1 MTKWVLASQAESNTK
16 FPMNAP
22 TIPIQVKPIS
32 QSLDYILE
40 HSCSVARFGDGE
52 MNIIGGHSIPYQ
64 DYDPQLASELKEI
77 LGLES
82 DKSLMV
88 CLPEVFENREGYT
101 EAFNHFWLGH
111 LQHYQDYYRQICKAP
126 WYGNAFISRPYMD
139 LADKGL
145 ATTYFQTL
153 KQIWTGKD
161 ILIVEGKTSRSG
173 VGNDLFQAAKSIQRI
188 ICPSKNAYAQIE
200 DILTAIEA
208 YGKGKLVLLMLG
220 PTAKALVYR
229 LAKTGIQA
237 IDIGHIDSEYEW
249 FTMQAQSKIKLQ
261 HKHTAEHNFDQDI
274 VFTEDQD
281 YLRQIVLDLTGEIKH
296 QLPIPQI
303 KVSLL
308 LPIYNETSLTTIEKI
323 CKQSY
328 KNIQLILLNYD
339 PEMTIQME
347 DIRSKSLLD
356 VENIAILKIGSETKL
371 EQDLLELVEGQ
382 YLLSLNHIDDLDDRL
397 LEKAIDSAE
406 KYQSEIV
413 LLENSIFDENDGNY
427 YFYDKLFNEKI
438 LRAETVKGYFETS
451 PRHQNYLTNNYAKL
465 FKTSYVK
472 ENHINLT
479 QDFTP
484 ETYNS
489 DKISYVKENLYVY
502 KKIKEELVSV
512 IVPVYNVENYLSQ
525 CLDSIIHQTYK
536 NLEIILVNDGS
547 TDGSG
552 KICDDYA
559 AKDGRIKV
567 IHQEN
572 GGLSDA
578 RNKGLDLITG
588 QFVTFVDSDDY
599 LENNCIHTLYT
610 YACTCKTDISI
621 GKFIKFEENTSQ
633 FLFHNHLNNG
643 NKIEFLTGDQC
654 LERHHQYFLGIF
666 VNAWAKLYRTSLFND
681 SNPCKSIRYP
691 LGVLHEDQYT
701 THKLFFKSNKIV
713 FVNDY
718 LYVYRVRENS
728 ITNTLLS
735 DKRIMDNIRGLEE
748 KIVDFCL
755 LNKDMTLLREYYL
768 FYLNDYK
775 AYLEN
780 NHRQNSDVYEFI
792 QKRLGT
798 YSNWK

>member
-1 MTKWVLASQAESNTK
+1 MSKINIAFSINDNHCLYVFFTISMIKKYTNNLDIFVLHTD
-16 FPMNAP
+16 
-22 TIPIQVKPIS
+22 
-32 QSLDYILE
+32 L
-40 HSCSVARFGDGE
+40 
-52 MNIIGGHSIPYQ
+52 
-64 DYDPQLASELKEI
+64 
-77 LGLES
+77 S
-82 DKSLMV
+82 DKSKDRLKTLETESV
-88 CLPEVFENREGYT
+88 NIHFVTIDRDLFSNLPLTLDGITIETYYRYLLPEILVDCDKVIYLDSDLLIRCDVKEL
-101 EAFNHFWLGH
+101 WDIDVS
-111 LQHYQDYYRQICKAP
+111 QHYLAGVNEIDIINRFPDHKLKLGFDLDELFINVGVLICNLQKMRQDKITHHLFTETERLKDIILFQDQDVINVALKGKIADLPLAYNYTVEAMEKDLLSLDEIKVIHYNSQIAKP
-126 WYGNAFISRPYMD
+126 WIPKNYQNKKISKYLELWKSQFVTHM
-139 LADKGL
+139 
-145 ATTYFQTL
+145 
-153 KQIWTGKD
+153 KQIQQT
-161 ILIVEGKTSRSG
+161 
-173 VGNDLFQAAKSIQRI
+173 
-188 ICPSKNAYAQIE
+188 
-200 DILTAIEA
+200 
-208 YGKGKLVLLMLG
+208 
-220 PTAKALVYR
+220 
-229 LAKTGIQA
+229 
-237 IDIGHIDSEYEW
+237 
-249 FTMQAQSKIKLQ
+249 
-261 HKHTAEHNFDQDI
+261 
-274 VFTEDQD
+274 
-281 YLRQIVLDLTGEIKH
+281 
-296 QLPIPQI
+296 

-308 LPIYNETSLTTIEKI
+308 LPVYNETSLTTIEKI

-356 VENIAILKIGSETKL
+356 AENIVILKIDSETKL
-371 EQDLLELVEGQ
+371 EQDLLKLVEGQ

-397 LEKAIDSAE
+397 LEKAVDSAE

-413 LLENSIFDENDGNY
+413 LMENCIFDENDGNY
-427 YFYDKLFNEKI
+427 YFYNKLFDEEI
-438 LRAETVKGYFETS
+438 LRAETVKTKFQDS

-484 ETYNS
+484 ETYNT

-512 IVPVYNVENYLSQ
+512 IVPVYNVEKYLSQ

-578 RNKGLDLITG
+578 RNKGLDLMTG

-621 GKFIKFEENTSQ
+621 GKFIEFEENTSQ

-654 LERHHQYFLGIF
+654 LERHHKYFLGIF
-666 VNAWAKLYRTSLFND
+666 VTAWAKLYRTSLFND

-748 KIVDFCL
+748 KIIDFCL
-755 LNKDMTLLREYYL
+755 LNKDMTLLREHYL

-780 NHRQNSDVYEFI
+780 NHRQNSAAYEFI

>member
-1 MTKWVLASQAESNTK
+1 MKMSKINIAFSINDNHCLYVFFTISMIKKYTTNLDIFVLHTD
-16 FPMNAP
+16 
-22 TIPIQVKPIS
+22 
-32 QSLDYILE
+32 L
-40 HSCSVARFGDGE
+40 
-52 MNIIGGHSIPYQ
+52 
-64 DYDPQLASELKEI
+64 
-77 LGLES
+77 S
-82 DKSLMV
+82 DKSKDRLRTLETESV
-88 CLPEVFENREGYT
+88 NIHFVKIDRDLFSNLPLTLDGITIETYYRYLLPEILVDCDKVIYLDSDLLIRCDVKEL
-101 EAFNHFWLGH
+101 WDIDVS
-111 LQHYQDYYRQICKAP
+111 QHYLAGVNEIDIINRFPDHKLKLGFDLDELFINVGVLICNLQKMRQDKITHHLFTETERLKDIILFQDQDVINVALKGKIADLPLAYNYTVEAMEKDLLSLDEIKVIHYNSQIAKP
-126 WYGNAFISRPYMD
+126 WIPKNYQNKKISKYLELWKSQFVTHM
-139 LADKGL
+139 
-145 ATTYFQTL
+145 
-153 KQIWTGKD
+153 KQIQQT
-161 ILIVEGKTSRSG
+161 
-173 VGNDLFQAAKSIQRI
+173 
-188 ICPSKNAYAQIE
+188 
-200 DILTAIEA
+200 
-208 YGKGKLVLLMLG
+208 
-220 PTAKALVYR
+220 
-229 LAKTGIQA
+229 
-237 IDIGHIDSEYEW
+237 
-249 FTMQAQSKIKLQ
+249 
-261 HKHTAEHNFDQDI
+261 
-274 VFTEDQD
+274 
-281 YLRQIVLDLTGEIKH
+281 
-296 QLPIPQI
+296 

-308 LPIYNETSLTTIEKI
+308 LPVYNETSLTTIEKI

-356 VENIAILKIGSETKL
+356 AENIVILKIDSETKL
-371 EQDLLELVEGQ
+371 EQDLLKLVEGQ

-413 LLENSIFDENDGNY
+413 LMENCIFDENDGNY
-427 YFYDKLFNEKI
+427 YFYNKLFDEEI
-438 LRAETVKGYFETS
+438 LRAETVKTKFQDS

-484 ETYNS
+484 ETYNT

-502 KKIKEELVSV
+502 KKVKEELVSV
-512 IVPVYNVENYLSQ
+512 IVPVYNVEKYLSQ

-578 RNKGLDLITG
+578 RNKGLDLMTG

-621 GKFIKFEENTSQ
+621 GKFVEFEENTSQ

-654 LERHHQYFLGIF
+654 LERHHKYFLAIF
-666 VNAWAKLYRTSLFND
+666 VTAWAKLYRTSLFND

-748 KIVDFCL
+748 KIIDFCL
-755 LNKDMTLLREYYL
+755 LNKDMTLLREHYL

-780 NHRQNSDVYEFI
+780 NHRQNSAVYEFI

>member
-1 MTKWVLASQAESNTK
+1 MKMSKINIAFSINDNHCLYVFFTISMIKKYTNNLDIFVLHTD
-16 FPMNAP
+16 
-22 TIPIQVKPIS
+22 
-32 QSLDYILE
+32 L
-40 HSCSVARFGDGE
+40 
-52 MNIIGGHSIPYQ
+52 
-64 DYDPQLASELKEI
+64 
-77 LGLES
+77 S
-82 DKSLMV
+82 DKSKDRLRTLETESV
-88 CLPEVFENREGYT
+88 NIHFVKIDRDLFSNLPLTLDGITIETYYRYLLPEILVDCDKVIYLDSDLLIRCDVKEL
-101 EAFNHFWLGH
+101 WDIDLS
-111 LQHYQDYYRQICKAP
+111 QHYLAGVNEIDIINRFPDHKLKLGFDLDELFINAGVLVCNLQKMRQDKITHHLFTETERLKDIILFQDQDVINIALKGKIAELPLAYNYTVEAMEKDLLGLDEIKIIHYNSSGAKP
-126 WYGNAFISRPYMD
+126 WKHYQ
-139 LADKGL
+139 
-145 ATTYFQTL
+145 FQEL
-153 KQIWTGKD
+153 PLNKYLKLWQVDFVKNIKQIQQT
-161 ILIVEGKTSRSG
+161 
-173 VGNDLFQAAKSIQRI
+173 
-188 ICPSKNAYAQIE
+188 
-200 DILTAIEA
+200 
-208 YGKGKLVLLMLG
+208 
-220 PTAKALVYR
+220 
-229 LAKTGIQA
+229 
-237 IDIGHIDSEYEW
+237 
-249 FTMQAQSKIKLQ
+249 
-261 HKHTAEHNFDQDI
+261 
-274 VFTEDQD
+274 
-281 YLRQIVLDLTGEIKH
+281 
-296 QLPIPQI
+296 

-356 VENIAILKIGSETKL
+356 AENIVILKIDSETKL
-371 EQDLLELVEGQ
+371 EQDLLKLVEGQ

-413 LLENSIFDENDGNY
+413 LMENCIFDENDGNY
-427 YFYDKLFNEKI
+427 YFYNKLFDEEI
-438 LRAETVKGYFETS
+438 LRAETVKTKFQDS

-484 ETYNS
+484 ETYNT

-502 KKIKEELVSV
+502 KKVKEELVSV
-512 IVPVYNVENYLSQ
+512 IVPVYNVEKYLSQ

-578 RNKGLDLITG
+578 RNKGLDLMTG

-610 YACTCKTDISI
+610 YAYTCKTDISI
-621 GKFIKFEENTSQ
+621 GKFIEFEENTSQ

-654 LERHHQYFLGIF
+654 LERHHKYFLSIF
-666 VNAWAKLYRTSLFND
+666 VTAWAKLYRTSLFND
-681 SNPCKSIRYP
+681 SNPCKKIRYP

-718 LYVYRVRENS
+718 LYVYRVRKNS
-728 ITNTLLS
+728 ITNTPLS

-748 KIVDFCL
+748 KIIDFCL
-755 LNKDMTLLREYYL
+755 LNKDMTLLREHYL
-768 FYLNDYK
+768 FYLNNYK

-780 NHRQNSDVYEFI
+780 NHRQNSAVYEFI

>member
-1 MTKWVLASQAESNTK
+1 MSKINIAFSINDNHCLYVFFSISMIKKYTNNLDIFVLHTD
-16 FPMNAP
+16 
-22 TIPIQVKPIS
+22 
-32 QSLDYILE
+32 L
-40 HSCSVARFGDGE
+40 
-52 MNIIGGHSIPYQ
+52 
-64 DYDPQLASELKEI
+64 
-77 LGLES
+77 S
-82 DKSLMV
+82 DKSKDRLKTLETESV
-88 CLPEVFENREGYT
+88 NIHFVTIDRELFSNLPLTLDGITIETYYRYLLPEILVDCDKVIYLDSDLLIRCDVKEL
-101 EAFNHFWLGH
+101 WDIDVS
-111 LQHYQDYYRQICKAP
+111 QHYLAGVNEIDIINRFPDHKLKLGFDLDELFINVGVLICNLQKMRQDKITHHLFTETERLKDIILFQDQDVINVALKGKIADLPLAYNYTVEAMEKDLLSLDEIKVIHYNSQIAKP
-126 WYGNAFISRPYMD
+126 WIPKNYQNKKISKYLELWKSQFVTHM
-139 LADKGL
+139 
-145 ATTYFQTL
+145 
-153 KQIWTGKD
+153 KQIQQT
-161 ILIVEGKTSRSG
+161 
-173 VGNDLFQAAKSIQRI
+173 
-188 ICPSKNAYAQIE
+188 
-200 DILTAIEA
+200 
-208 YGKGKLVLLMLG
+208 
-220 PTAKALVYR
+220 
-229 LAKTGIQA
+229 
-237 IDIGHIDSEYEW
+237 
-249 FTMQAQSKIKLQ
+249 
-261 HKHTAEHNFDQDI
+261 
-274 VFTEDQD
+274 
-281 YLRQIVLDLTGEIKH
+281 
-296 QLPIPQI
+296 

-308 LPIYNETSLTTIEKI
+308 LPVYNETSLTTIEKI

-356 VENIAILKIGSETKL
+356 AENIVILKIDSETKL
-371 EQDLLELVEGQ
+371 EQDLLKLVEGQ

-413 LLENSIFDENDGNY
+413 LMENCIFDENDGNY
-427 YFYDKLFNEKI
+427 YFYNKLFDEEI
-438 LRAETVKGYFETS
+438 LRAETVKTKFQDS

-484 ETYNS
+484 ETYNT

-512 IVPVYNVENYLSQ
+512 IVPVYNVEKYLSQ

-578 RNKGLDLITG
+578 RNKGLDLMTG

-621 GKFIKFEENTSQ
+621 GKFIEFEENTSQ

-654 LERHHQYFLGIF
+654 LERHHKYFLGIF
-666 VNAWAKLYRTSLFND
+666 VTAWAKLYRTSLFND

-748 KIVDFCL
+748 KIIDFCL
-755 LNKDMTLLREYYL
+755 LNKDMTLLREHYL

-780 NHRQNSDVYEFI
+780 NHRQNSAVYEFI

>member
-1 MTKWVLASQAESNTK
+1 MKMSKINIAFSINDNHCLYVFFTISMIKKYTNNLDIFVLHTD
-16 FPMNAP
+16 
-22 TIPIQVKPIS
+22 
-32 QSLDYILE
+32 L
-40 HSCSVARFGDGE
+40 
-52 MNIIGGHSIPYQ
+52 
-64 DYDPQLASELKEI
+64 
-77 LGLES
+77 S
-82 DKSLMV
+82 DKSKDRLKTLETESV
-88 CLPEVFENREGYT
+88 NIHFVTIDRDLFSNLPLTLDGITIETYYRYLLPEILVDCDKVIYLDSDLLIRCDVKEL
-101 EAFNHFWLGH
+101 WDIDVS
-111 LQHYQDYYRQICKAP
+111 QHYLAGVNEIDIINRFPDHKLKLGFDLDELFINVGVLICNLQKMRQDKITHHLFTETERLKDIILFQDQDVINVALKGKIADLPLAYNYTVEAMEKDLLSLDEIKVIHYNSQIAKP
-126 WYGNAFISRPYMD
+126 WIPKNYQNKKISKYLELWKSQFVTHM
-139 LADKGL
+139 
-145 ATTYFQTL
+145 
-153 KQIWTGKD
+153 KQIQQT
-161 ILIVEGKTSRSG
+161 
-173 VGNDLFQAAKSIQRI
+173 
-188 ICPSKNAYAQIE
+188 
-200 DILTAIEA
+200 
-208 YGKGKLVLLMLG
+208 
-220 PTAKALVYR
+220 
-229 LAKTGIQA
+229 
-237 IDIGHIDSEYEW
+237 
-249 FTMQAQSKIKLQ
+249 
-261 HKHTAEHNFDQDI
+261 
-274 VFTEDQD
+274 
-281 YLRQIVLDLTGEIKH
+281 
-296 QLPIPQI
+296 

-308 LPIYNETSLTTIEKI
+308 LPVYNETSLTTIEKI

-356 VENIAILKIGSETKL
+356 AENIVILKIDSETKL
-371 EQDLLELVEGQ
+371 EQDLLKLVEGQ

-397 LEKAIDSAE
+397 LEKAVDSAE

-413 LLENSIFDENDGNY
+413 LMENCIFDENDGNY
-427 YFYDKLFNEKI
+427 YFYNKLFDEEI
-438 LRAETVKGYFETS
+438 LRAETVKTKFQDS

-484 ETYNS
+484 ETYNT

-512 IVPVYNVENYLSQ
+512 IVPVYNVEKYLSQ

-578 RNKGLDLITG
+578 RNKGLDLMTG

-621 GKFIKFEENTSQ
+621 GKFIEFEENTSL

-654 LERHHQYFLGIF
+654 LERHHKYFLSIF
-666 VNAWAKLYRTSLFND
+666 VTAWAKLYRTSLFND
-681 SNPCKSIRYP
+681 SNPCKKIRYP

-701 THKLFFKSNKIV
+701 THKLFLKSNKIV

-748 KIVDFCL
+748 KIIDFCL
-755 LNKDMTLLREYYL
+755 LNKDMTLLREHYL
-768 FYLNDYK
+768 FYLNNYK

-780 NHRQNSDVYEFI
+780 NHRQNSAVYEFI

>member
-1 MTKWVLASQAESNTK
+1 MKMSKINIAFSINDNHCLYVFFTISMIKKYTNNLDIFVLHTD
-16 FPMNAP
+16 
-22 TIPIQVKPIS
+22 
-32 QSLDYILE
+32 L
-40 HSCSVARFGDGE
+40 
-52 MNIIGGHSIPYQ
+52 
-64 DYDPQLASELKEI
+64 
-77 LGLES
+77 S
-82 DKSLMV
+82 DKSKDRLKTLETESV
-88 CLPEVFENREGYT
+88 NIHFVTIDRDLFSNLPLTLDGITIETYYRYLLPEILVDCDKVIYLDSDLLIRCDVKEL
-101 EAFNHFWLGH
+101 WDIDVS
-111 LQHYQDYYRQICKAP
+111 QHYLAGVNEIDIINRFPDHKLKLGFNLDELFINVGVLICNLQKMRQDKITHHLFTETERLKDIILFQDQDVINIALKGKIAELPLAYNYTVEAMEKDLLSLDEIKVIHYNSQIAKP
-126 WYGNAFISRPYMD
+126 WIPKNYQNKKISKYLELWKSQFVTHM
-139 LADKGL
+139 
-145 ATTYFQTL
+145 
-153 KQIWTGKD
+153 KQIQQT
-161 ILIVEGKTSRSG
+161 
-173 VGNDLFQAAKSIQRI
+173 
-188 ICPSKNAYAQIE
+188 
-200 DILTAIEA
+200 
-208 YGKGKLVLLMLG
+208 
-220 PTAKALVYR
+220 
-229 LAKTGIQA
+229 
-237 IDIGHIDSEYEW
+237 
-249 FTMQAQSKIKLQ
+249 
-261 HKHTAEHNFDQDI
+261 
-274 VFTEDQD
+274 
-281 YLRQIVLDLTGEIKH
+281 
-296 QLPIPQI
+296 

-308 LPIYNETSLTTIEKI
+308 LPVYNETSLTTIEKI

-356 VENIAILKIGSETKL
+356 AENIVILKIDSETKL
-371 EQDLLELVEGQ
+371 EQDLLKLVEGQ

-397 LEKAIDSAE
+397 LEKAVDSAE

-413 LLENSIFDENDGNY
+413 LMENCIFDENDGNY
-427 YFYDKLFNEKI
+427 YFYNKLFDEEI
-438 LRAETVKGYFETS
+438 LRAETVKTKFQDS

-484 ETYNS
+484 ETYNT

-512 IVPVYNVENYLSQ
+512 IVPVYNVEKYLSQ

-578 RNKGLDLITG
+578 RNKGLDLMTG

-621 GKFIKFEENTSQ
+621 GKFVEFEENTSQ

-654 LERHHQYFLGIF
+654 LERHHKYFLSIF
-666 VNAWAKLYRTSLFND
+666 VTAWAKLYRTSLFND
-681 SNPCKSIRYP
+681 SNPCKKIRYP

-718 LYVYRVRENS
+718 LYVYRVRKNS
-728 ITNTLLS
+728 ITNTPLS

-748 KIVDFCL
+748 KIIDFCL
-755 LNKDMTLLREYYL
+755 LNKDMTLLREHYL
-768 FYLNDYK
+768 FYLNNYK

-780 NHRQNSDVYEFI
+780 NHRQNSAVYEFI

>member
-1 MTKWVLASQAESNTK
+1 MSKINIAFSINDNHCLYVFFTISMIKKYTNNLDIFVLHTD
-16 FPMNAP
+16 
-22 TIPIQVKPIS
+22 
-32 QSLDYILE
+32 L
-40 HSCSVARFGDGE
+40 
-52 MNIIGGHSIPYQ
+52 
-64 DYDPQLASELKEI
+64 
-77 LGLES
+77 S
-82 DKSLMV
+82 DKSKDRLKTLETESV
-88 CLPEVFENREGYT
+88 NIHFVTIDRDLFSNLPLTLDGITIETYYRYLLPEILVDCDKVIYLDSDLLIRCDVKEL
-101 EAFNHFWLGH
+101 WDIDVS
-111 LQHYQDYYRQICKAP
+111 QHYLAGVNEIDIINRFPDHKLKLGFDLDELFINVGVLICNLQKMRQDKITHHLFTETERLKDIILFQDQDVINVALKGKIADLPLAYNYTVEAMEKDLLSLDEIKVIHYNSQIAKP
-126 WYGNAFISRPYMD
+126 WIPKNYQNKKISKYLELWKSQFVTHM
-139 LADKGL
+139 
-145 ATTYFQTL
+145 
-153 KQIWTGKD
+153 KQIQQT
-161 ILIVEGKTSRSG
+161 
-173 VGNDLFQAAKSIQRI
+173 
-188 ICPSKNAYAQIE
+188 
-200 DILTAIEA
+200 
-208 YGKGKLVLLMLG
+208 
-220 PTAKALVYR
+220 
-229 LAKTGIQA
+229 
-237 IDIGHIDSEYEW
+237 
-249 FTMQAQSKIKLQ
+249 
-261 HKHTAEHNFDQDI
+261 
-274 VFTEDQD
+274 
-281 YLRQIVLDLTGEIKH
+281 
-296 QLPIPQI
+296 

-308 LPIYNETSLTTIEKI
+308 LPVYNETSLTTIEKI

-356 VENIAILKIGSETKL
+356 AENIVILKIDSETKL
-371 EQDLLELVEGQ
+371 EQDLLKLVEGQ

-406 KYQSEIV
+406 KHQSEIV
-413 LLENSIFDENDGNY
+413 LMENCIFDENDGNY
-427 YFYDKLFNEKI
+427 YFYNKLFDEEI
-438 LRAETVKGYFETS
+438 LRAETVKTKFQDS

-484 ETYNS
+484 ETYNT

-502 KKIKEELVSV
+502 KKVKEELVSV
-512 IVPVYNVENYLSQ
+512 IVPVYNVEKYLSQ

-578 RNKGLDLITG
+578 RNKGLDLMTG

-621 GKFIKFEENTSQ
+621 GKFIEFEENTSQ

-654 LERHHQYFLGIF
+654 LERHHKYFLGIF
-666 VNAWAKLYRTSLFND
+666 VTAWAKLYRTSLFND
-681 SNPCKSIRYP
+681 SNPCKKIRYP

-718 LYVYRVRENS
+718 LYVYRVRKNS
-728 ITNTLLS
+728 ITNTQLS

-748 KIVDFCL
+748 KIIDFCL
-755 LNKDMTLLREYYL
+755 LNKDMTHLREHYL

-780 NHRQNSDVYEFI
+780 NHRQNSAVYEFI

>member
-1 MTKWVLASQAESNTK
+1 MSKINIAFSINDNHCLYVFFTISMIKKYTTNLDIFVLHTD
-16 FPMNAP
+16 
-22 TIPIQVKPIS
+22 
-32 QSLDYILE
+32 L
-40 HSCSVARFGDGE
+40 
-52 MNIIGGHSIPYQ
+52 
-64 DYDPQLASELKEI
+64 
-77 LGLES
+77 S
-82 DKSLMV
+82 DKSKDRLRTLETESV
-88 CLPEVFENREGYT
+88 NIHFVKIDRDLFSNLPLTLDGITIETYYRYLLPEILVDCDKVIYLDSDLLIRCNVKEL
-101 EAFNHFWLGH
+101 WDIDLS
-111 LQHYQDYYRQICKAP
+111 QHYLAGVNEIDIINRFPDHKLKLGFDLDELFINAGVLVCNLQKMRQDKITHHLFTETERLKDIILFQDQDVINIALKGKIAELPLAYNYTVEAMEKDLLSLDEIKVIHYNSQIAKP
-126 WYGNAFISRPYMD
+126 WIPKNYQNKKISKYLELWKSQFVTHM
-139 LADKGL
+139 
-145 ATTYFQTL
+145 
-153 KQIWTGKD
+153 KQIQQT
-161 ILIVEGKTSRSG
+161 
-173 VGNDLFQAAKSIQRI
+173 
-188 ICPSKNAYAQIE
+188 
-200 DILTAIEA
+200 
-208 YGKGKLVLLMLG
+208 
-220 PTAKALVYR
+220 
-229 LAKTGIQA
+229 
-237 IDIGHIDSEYEW
+237 
-249 FTMQAQSKIKLQ
+249 
-261 HKHTAEHNFDQDI
+261 
-274 VFTEDQD
+274 
-281 YLRQIVLDLTGEIKH
+281 
-296 QLPIPQI
+296 

-308 LPIYNETSLTTIEKI
+308 LPVYNETSLTTIEKI

-356 VENIAILKIGSETKL
+356 AENIVILKIDSETKL
-371 EQDLLELVEGQ
+371 EQDLLKLVEGQ

-413 LLENSIFDENDGNY
+413 LMENCIFDENDGNY
-427 YFYDKLFNEKI
+427 YFYNKLFDEEI
-438 LRAETVKGYFETS
+438 LRAETVKTKFQDS

-484 ETYNS
+484 ETYNT

-502 KKIKEELVSV
+502 KKVKEELVSV
-512 IVPVYNVENYLSQ
+512 IVPVYNVEKYLSQ

-578 RNKGLDLITG
+578 RNKGLDLMTG

-621 GKFIKFEENTSQ
+621 GKFVEFEENTSQ

-654 LERHHQYFLGIF
+654 LERHHKYFLAIF
-666 VNAWAKLYRTSLFND
+666 VTAWAKLYRTSLFND

-748 KIVDFCL
+748 KIIDFCL
-755 LNKDMTLLREYYL
+755 LNKDMTLLREHYL

-780 NHRQNSDVYEFI
+780 NHRQNSAVYEFI

>member
-1 MTKWVLASQAESNTK
+1 MKMSKINIAFSINDNHCLYVFFTISMIKKYTTNLDIFVLHTD
-16 FPMNAP
+16 
-22 TIPIQVKPIS
+22 
-32 QSLDYILE
+32 L
-40 HSCSVARFGDGE
+40 
-52 MNIIGGHSIPYQ
+52 
-64 DYDPQLASELKEI
+64 
-77 LGLES
+77 S
-82 DKSLMV
+82 DKSKDRLRTLETESV
-88 CLPEVFENREGYT
+88 NIHFVKIDRDLFSNLPLTLDGITIETYYRYLLPEILVDCDKVIYLDSDLLIRCDVKEL
-101 EAFNHFWLGH
+101 WDIDVS
-111 LQHYQDYYRQICKAP
+111 QHYLAGVNEIDIINRFPDHKLKLGFDLDELFINAGVLVCNLQKMRQDKITHHLFTETERLKDIILFQDQDVINVALKGKIADLPLAYNYTVEAMEKDLLSLDEIKVIHYNSQIAKP
-126 WYGNAFISRPYMD
+126 WIPKNYQNKKISKYLELWKSQFVTHM
-139 LADKGL
+139 
-145 ATTYFQTL
+145 
-153 KQIWTGKD
+153 KQIQQT
-161 ILIVEGKTSRSG
+161 
-173 VGNDLFQAAKSIQRI
+173 
-188 ICPSKNAYAQIE
+188 
-200 DILTAIEA
+200 
-208 YGKGKLVLLMLG
+208 
-220 PTAKALVYR
+220 
-229 LAKTGIQA
+229 
-237 IDIGHIDSEYEW
+237 
-249 FTMQAQSKIKLQ
+249 
-261 HKHTAEHNFDQDI
+261 
-274 VFTEDQD
+274 
-281 YLRQIVLDLTGEIKH
+281 
-296 QLPIPQI
+296 

-308 LPIYNETSLTTIEKI
+308 LPVYNETSLTTIEKI

-356 VENIAILKIGSETKL
+356 SENIVILNVDPASPLGL
-371 EQDLLELVEGQ
+371 DLLKLVKGQ
-382 YLLSLNHIDDLDDRL
+382 YLISLNHIDELDDRL

-413 LLENSIFDENDGNY
+413 LMENCIFDENDGNY
-427 YFYDKLFNEKI
+427 YFYNKLFDEEI
-438 LRAETVKGYFETS
+438 LRAETVKTKFQDS

-484 ETYNS
+484 ETYNT

-502 KKIKEELVSV
+502 KKVKEELVSV
-512 IVPVYNVENYLSQ
+512 IVPVYNVEKYLSQ

-578 RNKGLDLITG
+578 RNKGLDLMTG

-610 YACTCKTDISI
+610 YAYTCKTDISI
-621 GKFIKFEENTSQ
+621 GKFIEFEENTSQ

-654 LERHHQYFLGIF
+654 LERHHKYFLSIF
-666 VNAWAKLYRTSLFND
+666 VTAWAKLYRTSLFND
-681 SNPCKSIRYP
+681 SNPCKKIRYP

-718 LYVYRVRENS
+718 LYVYRVRKNS
-728 ITNTLLS
+728 ITNTPLS

-748 KIVDFCL
+748 KIIDFCL
-755 LNKDMTLLREYYL
+755 LNKDMTLLREHYL
-768 FYLNDYK
+768 FYLNNYK

-780 NHRQNSDVYEFI
+780 NHRQNSAVYEFI

>member
-1 MTKWVLASQAESNTK
+1 MSKINIAFSINDNHCLYVFFTISMIKKYTTNLDIFVLHTD
-16 FPMNAP
+16 
-22 TIPIQVKPIS
+22 
-32 QSLDYILE
+32 L
-40 HSCSVARFGDGE
+40 
-52 MNIIGGHSIPYQ
+52 
-64 DYDPQLASELKEI
+64 
-77 LGLES
+77 S
-82 DKSLMV
+82 DKSKDRLRTLETESV
-88 CLPEVFENREGYT
+88 NIHFVKIDRDLFSNLPLTLDGITIETYYRYLLPEILVDCDKVIYLDSDLLIRCDVKEL
-101 EAFNHFWLGH
+101 WDIDLS
-111 LQHYQDYYRQICKAP
+111 QHYLAGVNEIDIINRFPDHKLKLGFDLDELFINAGVLVCNLQKMRQDKITHHLFTETERLKDIILFQDQDVINIALKGKIAELPLAYNYTVEAMEKDLLSLDEIKVIHYNSQIAKP
-126 WYGNAFISRPYMD
+126 WIPKNYQNKKISKYLELWKSQFVTHM
-139 LADKGL
+139 
-145 ATTYFQTL
+145 
-153 KQIWTGKD
+153 KQIQQT
-161 ILIVEGKTSRSG
+161 
-173 VGNDLFQAAKSIQRI
+173 
-188 ICPSKNAYAQIE
+188 
-200 DILTAIEA
+200 
-208 YGKGKLVLLMLG
+208 
-220 PTAKALVYR
+220 
-229 LAKTGIQA
+229 
-237 IDIGHIDSEYEW
+237 
-249 FTMQAQSKIKLQ
+249 
-261 HKHTAEHNFDQDI
+261 
-274 VFTEDQD
+274 
-281 YLRQIVLDLTGEIKH
+281 
-296 QLPIPQI
+296 

-308 LPIYNETSLTTIEKI
+308 LPVYNETSLTTIEKI

-356 VENIAILKIGSETKL
+356 AENIVILKIDSETKL
-371 EQDLLELVEGQ
+371 EQDLLKLVEGQ

-413 LLENSIFDENDGNY
+413 LMENCIFDENDGNY
-427 YFYDKLFNEKI
+427 YFYNKLFDEEI
-438 LRAETVKGYFETS
+438 LRAETVKTKFQDS

-484 ETYNS
+484 ETYNT

-502 KKIKEELVSV
+502 KKVKEELVSV
-512 IVPVYNVENYLSQ
+512 IVPVYNVEKYLSQ

-578 RNKGLDLITG
+578 RNKGLDLMTG

-621 GKFIKFEENTSQ
+621 GKFVEFEENTSQ

-654 LERHHQYFLGIF
+654 LERHHKYFLGIF
-666 VNAWAKLYRTSLFND
+666 VTAWAKLYRTSLFND

-748 KIVDFCL
+748 KIIDFCL
-755 LNKDMTLLREYYL
+755 LNKDMTLLREHYL

-780 NHRQNSDVYEFI
+780 NHRQNSAVYEFI

>member
-1 MTKWVLASQAESNTK
+1 MKMSKINIAFSINDNHCLYVFFTISMIKKYTNNLDIFVLHTD
-16 FPMNAP
+16 
-22 TIPIQVKPIS
+22 
-32 QSLDYILE
+32 L
-40 HSCSVARFGDGE
+40 
-52 MNIIGGHSIPYQ
+52 
-64 DYDPQLASELKEI
+64 
-77 LGLES
+77 S
-82 DKSLMV
+82 DKSKDRLKTLETESV
-88 CLPEVFENREGYT
+88 NIHFVTIDRDLFSNLPLTLDGITIETYYRYLLPEILVDCDKVIYLDSDLLIRCDVKEL
-101 EAFNHFWLGH
+101 WDIDVS
-111 LQHYQDYYRQICKAP
+111 QHYLAGVNEIDIINRFPDHKLKLGFDLDELFINVGVLICNLQKMRQDKITHHLFTETERLKDIILFQDQDVINVALKGKIADLPLAYNYTVEAMEKDLLSLDEIKVIHYNSQIAKP
-126 WYGNAFISRPYMD
+126 WIPKNYQNKKISKYLELWKSEFVTHM
-139 LADKGL
+139 
-145 ATTYFQTL
+145 
-153 KQIWTGKD
+153 KQIQQT
-161 ILIVEGKTSRSG
+161 
-173 VGNDLFQAAKSIQRI
+173 
-188 ICPSKNAYAQIE
+188 
-200 DILTAIEA
+200 
-208 YGKGKLVLLMLG
+208 
-220 PTAKALVYR
+220 
-229 LAKTGIQA
+229 
-237 IDIGHIDSEYEW
+237 
-249 FTMQAQSKIKLQ
+249 
-261 HKHTAEHNFDQDI
+261 
-274 VFTEDQD
+274 
-281 YLRQIVLDLTGEIKH
+281 
-296 QLPIPQI
+296 

-308 LPIYNETSLTTIEKI
+308 LPVYNETSLTTIEKI

-356 VENIAILKIGSETKL
+356 AENIVILKIDSETKL
-371 EQDLLELVEGQ
+371 EQDLLKLVEGQ

-413 LLENSIFDENDGNY
+413 LMENCIFDENDGNY
-427 YFYDKLFNEKI
+427 YFYNKLFDEEI
-438 LRAETVKGYFETS
+438 LRAETVKTKFQDS

-484 ETYNS
+484 ETYNT

-502 KKIKEELVSV
+502 KKVKEELVSV
-512 IVPVYNVENYLSQ
+512 IVPVYNVEKYLSQ

-578 RNKGLDLITG
+578 RNKGLDLMTG

-621 GKFIKFEENTSQ
+621 GKFIEFEENTSQ

-654 LERHHQYFLGIF
+654 LERHHKYFLSIF
-666 VNAWAKLYRTSLFND
+666 VTAWAKLYRTSLFND
-681 SNPCKSIRYP
+681 SNPCKKIRYP

-728 ITNTLLS
+728 ITNTQLS

-748 KIVDFCL
+748 KIIDFCL
-755 LNKDMTLLREYYL
+755 LNKDMTHLREHYL
-768 FYLNDYK
+768 FYLNNYK

-780 NHRQNSDVYEFI
+780 NHRQNSAVYEFI

>member
-1 MTKWVLASQAESNTK
+1 MSKINISFCINDNHCLYVFFTISMIKKYTNNLDIFVLHTD
-16 FPMNAP
+16 
-22 TIPIQVKPIS
+22 
-32 QSLDYILE
+32 L
-40 HSCSVARFGDGE
+40 
-52 MNIIGGHSIPYQ
+52 
-64 DYDPQLASELKEI
+64 
-77 LGLES
+77 S
-82 DKSLMV
+82 DKSKDRLKTLETESV
-88 CLPEVFENREGYT
+88 NIHFVTIDRDLFSNLPLTLDGITIETYYRYLLPEILVDCDKVIYLDSDLLIRCDVT
-101 EAFNHFWLGH
+101 ELWDIDLS
-111 LQHYQDYYRQICKAP
+111 QHYLAGVNEIDIINRFPDHKLKLGFDLDELFINAGVLVCNLQKMRQDKITHHLFTETERLKDIILFQDQDVINVALKGKIADLPLAYNYTVEAMEKDLLSLDEIKVIHYNSQIAKP
-126 WYGNAFISRPYMD
+126 WIPKNYQNKKISKYLELWKSQFVTHM
-139 LADKGL
+139 
-145 ATTYFQTL
+145 
-153 KQIWTGKD
+153 KQIQQT
-161 ILIVEGKTSRSG
+161 
-173 VGNDLFQAAKSIQRI
+173 
-188 ICPSKNAYAQIE
+188 
-200 DILTAIEA
+200 
-208 YGKGKLVLLMLG
+208 
-220 PTAKALVYR
+220 
-229 LAKTGIQA
+229 
-237 IDIGHIDSEYEW
+237 
-249 FTMQAQSKIKLQ
+249 
-261 HKHTAEHNFDQDI
+261 
-274 VFTEDQD
+274 
-281 YLRQIVLDLTGEIKH
+281 
-296 QLPIPQI
+296 

-308 LPIYNETSLTTIEKI
+308 LPVYNETSLTTIEKI

-356 VENIAILKIGSETKL
+356 AENIVILKIDSETKL
-371 EQDLLELVEGQ
+371 EQDLLKLVEGQ

-406 KYQSEIV
+406 KHQSEIV
-413 LLENSIFDENDGNY
+413 LMENCIFDENDGNY
-427 YFYDKLFNEKI
+427 YFYNKLFDEEI
-438 LRAETVKGYFETS
+438 LRAETVKTKFQDS

-484 ETYNS
+484 ETYNT

-502 KKIKEELVSV
+502 KKVKEELVSV
-512 IVPVYNVENYLSQ
+512 IVPVYNVEKYLSQ

-567 IHQEN
+567 IHKEN

-578 RNKGLDLITG
+578 RNKGLDLMTG

-621 GKFIKFEENTSQ
+621 GKFIEFEENTSQ

-654 LERHHQYFLGIF
+654 LERHHKYFLGIF
-666 VNAWAKLYRTSLFND
+666 VTAWAKLYRTSLFND
-681 SNPCKSIRYP
+681 SNPCKKIRYP

-718 LYVYRVRENS
+718 LYVYRVRKNS
-728 ITNTLLS
+728 ITNTPLS

-748 KIVDFCL
+748 KIIDFCL
-755 LNKDMTLLREYYL
+755 LNKDMTLLREHYL
-768 FYLNDYK
+768 FYLNNYK

-780 NHRQNSDVYEFI
+780 NHRQNSAVYEFI

>member
-1 MTKWVLASQAESNTK
+1 MSKINIAFSINDNHCLYVFFTISMIKKYTTNLDIFVLHTD
-16 FPMNAP
+16 
-22 TIPIQVKPIS
+22 
-32 QSLDYILE
+32 L
-40 HSCSVARFGDGE
+40 
-52 MNIIGGHSIPYQ
+52 
-64 DYDPQLASELKEI
+64 
-77 LGLES
+77 S
-82 DKSLMV
+82 DKSKDRLRTLETESV
-88 CLPEVFENREGYT
+88 NIHFVKIDRDLFSNLPLTLDGITIETYYRYLLPEILVDCDKVIYLDSDLLIRCDVKEL
-101 EAFNHFWLGH
+101 WDIDVS
-111 LQHYQDYYRQICKAP
+111 QHYLAGVNEIDIINRFPDHKLKLGFDLDELFINVGVLICNLQKMRQDKITHHLFTETERLKDIILFQDQDVINVALKGKIADLPLAYNYTVEAMEKDLLSLDEIKVIHYNSQIAKP
-126 WYGNAFISRPYMD
+126 WIPKNYQNKKISKYLELWKSQFVTHM
-139 LADKGL
+139 
-145 ATTYFQTL
+145 
-153 KQIWTGKD
+153 KQIQQT
-161 ILIVEGKTSRSG
+161 
-173 VGNDLFQAAKSIQRI
+173 
-188 ICPSKNAYAQIE
+188 
-200 DILTAIEA
+200 
-208 YGKGKLVLLMLG
+208 
-220 PTAKALVYR
+220 
-229 LAKTGIQA
+229 
-237 IDIGHIDSEYEW
+237 
-249 FTMQAQSKIKLQ
+249 
-261 HKHTAEHNFDQDI
+261 
-274 VFTEDQD
+274 
-281 YLRQIVLDLTGEIKH
+281 
-296 QLPIPQI
+296 

-308 LPIYNETSLTTIEKI
+308 LPVYNETSLTTIEKI

-356 VENIAILKIGSETKL
+356 AENIVILKIDSETKL
-371 EQDLLELVEGQ
+371 EQDLLKLVEGQ

-413 LLENSIFDENDGNY
+413 LMENCIFDENDGNY
-427 YFYDKLFNEKI
+427 YFYNKLFDEEI
-438 LRAETVKGYFETS
+438 LRAETVKTKFQDS

-484 ETYNS
+484 ETYNT

-502 KKIKEELVSV
+502 KKVKEELVSV
-512 IVPVYNVENYLSQ
+512 IVPVYNVEKYLSQ

-578 RNKGLDLITG
+578 RNKGLDLMTG

-621 GKFIKFEENTSQ
+621 GKFVEFEENTSQ

-654 LERHHQYFLGIF
+654 LERHHKYFLAIF
-666 VNAWAKLYRTSLFND
+666 VTAWAKLYRTSLFND

-748 KIVDFCL
+748 KIIDFCL
-755 LNKDMTLLREYYL
+755 LNKDMTLLREHYL

-780 NHRQNSDVYEFI
+780 NHRQNSAVYEFI

>member
-1 MTKWVLASQAESNTK
+1 MSKINIAFSINDNHCLYVFFTISMIKKYTNNLDIFVLHTD
-16 FPMNAP
+16 
-22 TIPIQVKPIS
+22 
-32 QSLDYILE
+32 L
-40 HSCSVARFGDGE
+40 
-52 MNIIGGHSIPYQ
+52 
-64 DYDPQLASELKEI
+64 
-77 LGLES
+77 S
-82 DKSLMV
+82 DKSKDRLKTLETESV
-88 CLPEVFENREGYT
+88 NIHFVTIDRDLFSNLPLTLDGITIETYYRYLLPEILVDCDKVIYLDSDLLIRCDVKEL
-101 EAFNHFWLGH
+101 WDIDVS
-111 LQHYQDYYRQICKAP
+111 QHYLAGVNEIDIINRFPDHKLKLGFDLDELFINVGVLICNLQKMRQDKITHHLFTETERLKDIILFQDQDVINVALKGKIADLPLAYNYTVEAMEKDLLSLDEIKVIHYNSQIAKP
-126 WYGNAFISRPYMD
+126 WIPKNYQNKKISKYLELWKSEFVTHM
-139 LADKGL
+139 
-145 ATTYFQTL
+145 
-153 KQIWTGKD
+153 KQIQQT
-161 ILIVEGKTSRSG
+161 
-173 VGNDLFQAAKSIQRI
+173 
-188 ICPSKNAYAQIE
+188 
-200 DILTAIEA
+200 
-208 YGKGKLVLLMLG
+208 
-220 PTAKALVYR
+220 
-229 LAKTGIQA
+229 
-237 IDIGHIDSEYEW
+237 
-249 FTMQAQSKIKLQ
+249 
-261 HKHTAEHNFDQDI
+261 
-274 VFTEDQD
+274 
-281 YLRQIVLDLTGEIKH
+281 
-296 QLPIPQI
+296 

-308 LPIYNETSLTTIEKI
+308 LPVYNETSLTTIEKI

-356 VENIAILKIGSETKL
+356 AENIVILKIDSETKL
-371 EQDLLELVEGQ
+371 EQDLLKLVEGQ

-413 LLENSIFDENDGNY
+413 LMENCIFDENDGNY
-427 YFYDKLFNEKI
+427 YFYNKLFDEEI
-438 LRAETVKGYFETS
+438 LRAETVKTKFQDS

-484 ETYNS
+484 ETYNT

-502 KKIKEELVSV
+502 KKVKEELVSV
-512 IVPVYNVENYLSQ
+512 IVPVYNVEKYLSQ

-578 RNKGLDLITG
+578 RNKGLDLMTG

-610 YACTCKTDISI
+610 YAYTCKTDISI
-621 GKFIKFEENTSQ
+621 GKFIEFEENTSQ

-654 LERHHQYFLGIF
+654 LERHHKYFLGIF
-666 VNAWAKLYRTSLFND
+666 VTAWAKLYRTSLFND
-681 SNPCKSIRYP
+681 SNPCKKIRYP

-718 LYVYRVRENS
+718 LYVYRVRKNS
-728 ITNTLLS
+728 ITNTPLS

-748 KIVDFCL
+748 KIIDFCL
-755 LNKDMTLLREYYL
+755 LNKDMTLLREHYL
-768 FYLNDYK
+768 FYLNNYK

-780 NHRQNSDVYEFI
+780 NHRQNSAVYEFI

>member
-1 MTKWVLASQAESNTK
+1 MKMSKINIAFSINDNHCLYVFFTISMIKKYTNNLDIFVLHTD
-16 FPMNAP
+16 
-22 TIPIQVKPIS
+22 
-32 QSLDYILE
+32 L
-40 HSCSVARFGDGE
+40 
-52 MNIIGGHSIPYQ
+52 
-64 DYDPQLASELKEI
+64 
-77 LGLES
+77 S
-82 DKSLMV
+82 DKSKDRLKTLETESV
-88 CLPEVFENREGYT
+88 NIHFVTIDRDLFSNLPLTLDGITIETYYRYLLPEILVDCDKVIYLDSDLLIRCDVKEL
-101 EAFNHFWLGH
+101 WDIDVS
-111 LQHYQDYYRQICKAP
+111 QHYLAGVNEIDIINRFPDHKLKLGFNLDELFINVGVLICNLQKMRQDKITHHLFTETERLKDIILFQDQDVINVALKGKIADLPLAYNYTVEAMEKDLLSLDEIKVIHYNSQIAKP
-126 WYGNAFISRPYMD
+126 WIPKNYQNKKISKYLELWKSQFVTHM
-139 LADKGL
+139 
-145 ATTYFQTL
+145 
-153 KQIWTGKD
+153 KQIQQT
-161 ILIVEGKTSRSG
+161 
-173 VGNDLFQAAKSIQRI
+173 
-188 ICPSKNAYAQIE
+188 
-200 DILTAIEA
+200 
-208 YGKGKLVLLMLG
+208 
-220 PTAKALVYR
+220 
-229 LAKTGIQA
+229 
-237 IDIGHIDSEYEW
+237 
-249 FTMQAQSKIKLQ
+249 
-261 HKHTAEHNFDQDI
+261 
-274 VFTEDQD
+274 
-281 YLRQIVLDLTGEIKH
+281 
-296 QLPIPQI
+296 

-308 LPIYNETSLTTIEKI
+308 LPVYNETSLTTIEKI

-356 VENIAILKIGSETKL
+356 SENIVILNVDPASPLGL
-371 EQDLLELVEGQ
+371 DLLKLVKGQ
-382 YLLSLNHIDDLDDRL
+382 YLISLNHIDELDDRL

-413 LLENSIFDENDGNY
+413 LMENCIFDENDGNY
-427 YFYDKLFNEKI
+427 YFYNKLFDEEI
-438 LRAETVKGYFETS
+438 LRAETVKTKFQDS

-484 ETYNS
+484 ETYNT

-502 KKIKEELVSV
+502 KKVKEELVSV
-512 IVPVYNVENYLSQ
+512 IVPVYNVEKYLSQ

-578 RNKGLDLITG
+578 RNKGLDLMTG

-610 YACTCKTDISI
+610 YAYTCKTDISI
-621 GKFIKFEENTSQ
+621 GKFIEFEENTSQ

-654 LERHHQYFLGIF
+654 LERHHKYFLGIF
-666 VNAWAKLYRTSLFND
+666 VTAWAKLYRTSLFND

-718 LYVYRVRENS
+718 LYVYRVRKNS
-728 ITNTLLS
+728 ITNTPLS

-748 KIVDFCL
+748 KIIDFCL
-755 LNKDMTLLREYYL
+755 LNKDMTLLREHYL
-768 FYLNDYK
+768 FYLNNYK

-780 NHRQNSDVYEFI
+780 NHRQNSAVYEFI

>member
-1 MTKWVLASQAESNTK
+1 MKMSKINIAFSINDNHCLYVFFTISMIKKYTNNLDIFVLHTD
-16 FPMNAP
+16 
-22 TIPIQVKPIS
+22 
-32 QSLDYILE
+32 L
-40 HSCSVARFGDGE
+40 
-52 MNIIGGHSIPYQ
+52 
-64 DYDPQLASELKEI
+64 
-77 LGLES
+77 S
-82 DKSLMV
+82 DKSKDRLKTLETESV
-88 CLPEVFENREGYT
+88 NIHFVTIDRDLFSNLPLTLDGITIETYYRYLLPEILVDCDKVIYLDSDLLIRCDVKEL
-101 EAFNHFWLGH
+101 WDIDVS
-111 LQHYQDYYRQICKAP
+111 QHYLAGVNEIDIINRFPDHKLKLGFNLDELFINVGVLICNLQKMRQDKITHHLFTETERLKDIILFQDQDVINVALKGKIADLPLAYNYTVEAMEKDLLSLDEIKVIHYNSQIAKP
-126 WYGNAFISRPYMD
+126 WIPKNYQNKKISKYLELWKSQFVTHM
-139 LADKGL
+139 
-145 ATTYFQTL
+145 
-153 KQIWTGKD
+153 KQIQQT
-161 ILIVEGKTSRSG
+161 
-173 VGNDLFQAAKSIQRI
+173 
-188 ICPSKNAYAQIE
+188 
-200 DILTAIEA
+200 
-208 YGKGKLVLLMLG
+208 
-220 PTAKALVYR
+220 
-229 LAKTGIQA
+229 
-237 IDIGHIDSEYEW
+237 
-249 FTMQAQSKIKLQ
+249 
-261 HKHTAEHNFDQDI
+261 
-274 VFTEDQD
+274 
-281 YLRQIVLDLTGEIKH
+281 
-296 QLPIPQI
+296 

-308 LPIYNETSLTTIEKI
+308 LPVYNETSLTTIEKI

-356 VENIAILKIGSETKL
+356 AENIVILKIDSETKL
-371 EQDLLELVEGQ
+371 EQDLLKLVEGQ

-397 LEKAIDSAE
+397 LEKAVDSAE

-413 LLENSIFDENDGNY
+413 LMENCIFDENDGNY
-427 YFYDKLFNEKI
+427 YFYNKLFDEEI
-438 LRAETVKGYFETS
+438 LRAETVKTKFQDS

-484 ETYNS
+484 ETYNT

-502 KKIKEELVSV
+502 KKVKEELVSV
-512 IVPVYNVENYLSQ
+512 IVPVYNVEKYLSQ

-578 RNKGLDLITG
+578 RNKGLDLMTG

-610 YACTCKTDISI
+610 YAYTCKTDISI
-621 GKFIKFEENTSQ
+621 GKFIEFEENTSQ

-654 LERHHQYFLGIF
+654 LERHHKYFLGIF
-666 VNAWAKLYRTSLFND
+666 VTAWAKLYRTSLFND

-718 LYVYRVRENS
+718 LYVYRVRKNS
-728 ITNTLLS
+728 ITNTPLS

-748 KIVDFCL
+748 KIIDFCL
-755 LNKDMTLLREYYL
+755 LNKDMTLLREHYL
-768 FYLNDYK
+768 FYLNNYK

-780 NHRQNSDVYEFI
+780 NHRQNSAVYEFI

>member
-1 MTKWVLASQAESNTK
+1 MKMSKINIAFSINDNHCLYVFFTISMIKKYTNNLDIFVLHTD
-16 FPMNAP
+16 
-22 TIPIQVKPIS
+22 
-32 QSLDYILE
+32 L
-40 HSCSVARFGDGE
+40 
-52 MNIIGGHSIPYQ
+52 
-64 DYDPQLASELKEI
+64 
-77 LGLES
+77 S
-82 DKSLMV
+82 DKSKDRLKTLETESV
-88 CLPEVFENREGYT
+88 NIHFVTIDRDLFSNLPLTLDGITIETYYRYLLPEILVDCDKVIYLDSDLLIRCDVKEL
-101 EAFNHFWLGH
+101 WDIDVS
-111 LQHYQDYYRQICKAP
+111 QHYLAGVNEIDIINRFPDHKLKLGFDLDELFINVGVLICNLQKMRQDKITHHLFTETERLKDIILFQDQDVINVALKGKIADLPLAYNYTVEAMEKDLLSLDEIKVIHYNSQIAKP
-126 WYGNAFISRPYMD
+126 WIPKNYQNKKISKYLELWKSQFVTHM
-139 LADKGL
+139 
-145 ATTYFQTL
+145 
-153 KQIWTGKD
+153 KQIQQT
-161 ILIVEGKTSRSG
+161 
-173 VGNDLFQAAKSIQRI
+173 
-188 ICPSKNAYAQIE
+188 
-200 DILTAIEA
+200 
-208 YGKGKLVLLMLG
+208 
-220 PTAKALVYR
+220 
-229 LAKTGIQA
+229 
-237 IDIGHIDSEYEW
+237 
-249 FTMQAQSKIKLQ
+249 
-261 HKHTAEHNFDQDI
+261 
-274 VFTEDQD
+274 
-281 YLRQIVLDLTGEIKH
+281 
-296 QLPIPQI
+296 

-308 LPIYNETSLTTIEKI
+308 LPVYNETSLTTIEKI

-356 VENIAILKIGSETKL
+356 AENIVILKIDSETKL
-371 EQDLLELVEGQ
+371 EQDLLKLVEGQ

-413 LLENSIFDENDGNY
+413 LMENCIFDENDGNY
-427 YFYDKLFNEKI
+427 YFYNKLFDEEI
-438 LRAETVKGYFETS
+438 LRAETVKTKFQDS

-484 ETYNS
+484 ETYNT

-512 IVPVYNVENYLSQ
+512 IVPVYNVEKYLSQ

-578 RNKGLDLITG
+578 RNKGLDLMTG

-621 GKFIKFEENTSQ
+621 GKFIEFEENTSQ

-654 LERHHQYFLGIF
+654 LERHHKYFLGIF
-666 VNAWAKLYRTSLFND
+666 VTAWAKLYRTSLFND

-748 KIVDFCL
+748 KIIDFCL
-755 LNKDMTLLREYYL
+755 LNKDMTLLREHYL

-780 NHRQNSDVYEFI
+780 NHRQNSAAYEFI

>member
-1 MTKWVLASQAESNTK
+1 MSKINISFCINDKHCHYVFFTISMIKKYTTNLDIFVLHTD
-16 FPMNAP
+16 
-22 TIPIQVKPIS
+22 
-32 QSLDYILE
+32 L
-40 HSCSVARFGDGE
+40 
-52 MNIIGGHSIPYQ
+52 
-64 DYDPQLASELKEI
+64 
-77 LGLES
+77 S
-82 DKSLMV
+82 DKSKDRLRTLETESV
-88 CLPEVFENREGYT
+88 NIHFVKIDRDLFSNLPLTLDGITIETYYRYLLPEILVDCDKVIYLDSDLLIRCDVKEL
-101 EAFNHFWLGH
+101 WDIDLS
-111 LQHYQDYYRQICKAP
+111 QHYLAGVNEIDIINRFPDHKLKLGFDLDELFINAGVLVCNLQKMRQDKITHHLFTETERLKDIILFQDQDVINIALKGKIAELPLAYNYTVEAMEKDLLGLDEIKIIHYNSSGAKP
-126 WYGNAFISRPYMD
+126 WKHYQ
-139 LADKGL
+139 
-145 ATTYFQTL
+145 FQEL
-153 KQIWTGKD
+153 PLNKYLKLWQVDFVKNIKQIQQT
-161 ILIVEGKTSRSG
+161 
-173 VGNDLFQAAKSIQRI
+173 
-188 ICPSKNAYAQIE
+188 
-200 DILTAIEA
+200 
-208 YGKGKLVLLMLG
+208 
-220 PTAKALVYR
+220 
-229 LAKTGIQA
+229 
-237 IDIGHIDSEYEW
+237 
-249 FTMQAQSKIKLQ
+249 
-261 HKHTAEHNFDQDI
+261 
-274 VFTEDQD
+274 
-281 YLRQIVLDLTGEIKH
+281 
-296 QLPIPQI
+296 

-308 LPIYNETSLTTIEKI
+308 LPIYNETSLLTIETV

-328 KNIQLILLNYD
+328 KNIQLILLNYNTDINIQVPDVCSHYPLDEEKVDILNVD
-339 PEMTIQME
+339 PESPLG
-347 DIRSKSLLD
+347 R
-356 VENIAILKIGSETKL
+356 
-371 EQDLLELVEGQ
+371 DLLKLVKGQ

-413 LLENSIFDENDGNY
+413 LMENCIFDENDGNY
-427 YFYDKLFNEKI
+427 YFYNKLFDEEI
-438 LRAETVKGYFETS
+438 LRAETVKTKFQDS

-484 ETYNS
+484 ETYNT

-502 KKIKEELVSV
+502 KKVKEELVSV
-512 IVPVYNVENYLSQ
+512 IVPVYNVEKYLSQ

-578 RNKGLDLITG
+578 HNKGLDLMTG

-621 GKFIKFEENTSQ
+621 GKFVEFEENTSQ

-654 LERHHQYFLGIF
+654 LERHHKYFLGIF
-666 VNAWAKLYRTSLFND
+666 VTAWAKLYRTSLFND

-748 KIVDFCL
+748 KIIDFCL
-755 LNKDMTLLREYYL
+755 LNKDMTLLREHYL

-780 NHRQNSDVYEFI
+780 NHRQNSAVYEFI

>member
-1 MTKWVLASQAESNTK
+1 MSKINIAFSINDNHCLYVFFTISMIKKYTNNLDIFVLHTD
-16 FPMNAP
+16 
-22 TIPIQVKPIS
+22 
-32 QSLDYILE
+32 L
-40 HSCSVARFGDGE
+40 
-52 MNIIGGHSIPYQ
+52 
-64 DYDPQLASELKEI
+64 
-77 LGLES
+77 S
-82 DKSLMV
+82 DKSKDRLRTLETESV
-88 CLPEVFENREGYT
+88 NIHFVKIDRDLFSNLPLTLDGITIETYYRYLLPEILVDCDKVIYLDSDLLIRCDVKEL
-101 EAFNHFWLGH
+101 WDIDLS
-111 LQHYQDYYRQICKAP
+111 QHYLAGVNEIDIINRFPDHKLKLGFDLDELFINAGVLVCNLQKMRQDKITHHLFTETERLKDIILFQDQDVINIALKGKIAELPLAYNYTVEAMEKDLLGLDEIKIIHYNSSGAKP
-126 WYGNAFISRPYMD
+126 WKHYQ
-139 LADKGL
+139 
-145 ATTYFQTL
+145 FQEL
-153 KQIWTGKD
+153 PLNKYLKLWQVDFVKNIKQIQQT
-161 ILIVEGKTSRSG
+161 
-173 VGNDLFQAAKSIQRI
+173 
-188 ICPSKNAYAQIE
+188 
-200 DILTAIEA
+200 
-208 YGKGKLVLLMLG
+208 
-220 PTAKALVYR
+220 
-229 LAKTGIQA
+229 
-237 IDIGHIDSEYEW
+237 
-249 FTMQAQSKIKLQ
+249 
-261 HKHTAEHNFDQDI
+261 
-274 VFTEDQD
+274 
-281 YLRQIVLDLTGEIKH
+281 
-296 QLPIPQI
+296 

-356 VENIAILKIGSETKL
+356 AENIVILKIDSETKL
-371 EQDLLELVEGQ
+371 EQDLLKLVEGQ

-413 LLENSIFDENDGNY
+413 LMENCIFDENDGNY
-427 YFYDKLFNEKI
+427 YFYNKLFDEEI
-438 LRAETVKGYFETS
+438 LRAETVKTKFQDS

-484 ETYNS
+484 ETYNT

-502 KKIKEELVSV
+502 KKVKEELVSV
-512 IVPVYNVENYLSQ
+512 IVPVYNVEKYLSQ

-578 RNKGLDLITG
+578 RNKGLDLMTG

-610 YACTCKTDISI
+610 YAYTCKTDISI
-621 GKFIKFEENTSQ
+621 GKFIEFEENTSQ

-654 LERHHQYFLGIF
+654 LERHHKYFLSIF
-666 VNAWAKLYRTSLFND
+666 VTAWAKLYRTSLFND
-681 SNPCKSIRYP
+681 SNPCKKIRYP

-718 LYVYRVRENS
+718 LYVYRVRKNS
-728 ITNTLLS
+728 ITNTPLS

-748 KIVDFCL
+748 KIIDFCL
-755 LNKDMTLLREYYL
+755 LNKDMTLLREHYL
-768 FYLNDYK
+768 FYLNNYK

-780 NHRQNSDVYEFI
+780 NHRQNSAVYEFI

>member
-1 MTKWVLASQAESNTK
+1 MKMSKINIAFSINDNHCLYVFFTISMIKKYTNNLDIFVLHTD
-16 FPMNAP
+16 
-22 TIPIQVKPIS
+22 
-32 QSLDYILE
+32 L
-40 HSCSVARFGDGE
+40 
-52 MNIIGGHSIPYQ
+52 
-64 DYDPQLASELKEI
+64 
-77 LGLES
+77 S
-82 DKSLMV
+82 DKSKDRLKTLETESV
-88 CLPEVFENREGYT
+88 NIHFVTIDRDLFSNLPLTLDGITIETYYRYLLPEILVDCDKVIYLDSDLLIRCDVKEL
-101 EAFNHFWLGH
+101 WDIDVS
-111 LQHYQDYYRQICKAP
+111 QHYLAGVNEIDIINRFPDHKLKLGFDLDELFINVGVLICNLQKMRQDKITHHLFTETERLKDIILFQDQDVINIALKGKIAELPLAYNYTVEAMEKDLLSLDEIKVIHYNSQIAKP
-126 WYGNAFISRPYMD
+126 WIPKNYQNKKISKYLELWKSQFVTHM
-139 LADKGL
+139 
-145 ATTYFQTL
+145 
-153 KQIWTGKD
+153 KQIQQT
-161 ILIVEGKTSRSG
+161 
-173 VGNDLFQAAKSIQRI
+173 
-188 ICPSKNAYAQIE
+188 
-200 DILTAIEA
+200 
-208 YGKGKLVLLMLG
+208 
-220 PTAKALVYR
+220 
-229 LAKTGIQA
+229 
-237 IDIGHIDSEYEW
+237 
-249 FTMQAQSKIKLQ
+249 
-261 HKHTAEHNFDQDI
+261 
-274 VFTEDQD
+274 
-281 YLRQIVLDLTGEIKH
+281 
-296 QLPIPQI
+296 

-308 LPIYNETSLTTIEKI
+308 LPVYNETSLTTIEKI

-356 VENIAILKIGSETKL
+356 AENIVILKIDSETKL
-371 EQDLLELVEGQ
+371 EQDLLKLVEGQ

-413 LLENSIFDENDGNY
+413 LMENCIFDENDGNY
-427 YFYDKLFNEKI
+427 YFYNKLFDEEI
-438 LRAETVKGYFETS
+438 LRAETVKTKFQDS

-484 ETYNS
+484 ETYNT

-512 IVPVYNVENYLSQ
+512 IVPVYNVEKYLSQ

-578 RNKGLDLITG
+578 RNKGLDLMTG

-621 GKFIKFEENTSQ
+621 GKFIEFEENTSQ

-654 LERHHQYFLGIF
+654 LERHHKYFLGIF
-666 VNAWAKLYRTSLFND
+666 VTAWAKLYRTSLFND

-748 KIVDFCL
+748 KIIDFCL
-755 LNKDMTLLREYYL
+755 LNKDMTLLREHYL

-780 NHRQNSDVYEFI
+780 NHRQNSAAYEFI

>member
-1 MTKWVLASQAESNTK
+1 MSKINIAFSINDNHCLYVFFTISMIKKYTNNLDIFVLHTD
-16 FPMNAP
+16 
-22 TIPIQVKPIS
+22 
-32 QSLDYILE
+32 L
-40 HSCSVARFGDGE
+40 
-52 MNIIGGHSIPYQ
+52 
-64 DYDPQLASELKEI
+64 
-77 LGLES
+77 S
-82 DKSLMV
+82 DKSKDRLKTLETESV
-88 CLPEVFENREGYT
+88 NIHFVTIDRDLFSNLPLTLDGITIETYYRYLLPEILVDCDKVIYLDSDLLIRCDVKEL
-101 EAFNHFWLGH
+101 WDIDVS
-111 LQHYQDYYRQICKAP
+111 QHYLAGVNEIDIINRFPDHKLKLGFDLDELFINVGVLICNLQKMRQDKITHHLFTETERLKDIILFQDQDVINVALKGKIADLPLAYNYTVEAMEKDLLSLDEIKVIHYNSQIAKP
-126 WYGNAFISRPYMD
+126 WIPKNYQNKKISKYLELWKSQFVTHM
-139 LADKGL
+139 
-145 ATTYFQTL
+145 
-153 KQIWTGKD
+153 KQIQQT
-161 ILIVEGKTSRSG
+161 
-173 VGNDLFQAAKSIQRI
+173 
-188 ICPSKNAYAQIE
+188 
-200 DILTAIEA
+200 
-208 YGKGKLVLLMLG
+208 
-220 PTAKALVYR
+220 
-229 LAKTGIQA
+229 
-237 IDIGHIDSEYEW
+237 
-249 FTMQAQSKIKLQ
+249 
-261 HKHTAEHNFDQDI
+261 
-274 VFTEDQD
+274 
-281 YLRQIVLDLTGEIKH
+281 
-296 QLPIPQI
+296 

-308 LPIYNETSLTTIEKI
+308 LPVYNETSLTTIEKI

-356 VENIAILKIGSETKL
+356 AENIVILKIDSETKL
-371 EQDLLELVEGQ
+371 EQDLLKLVEGQ

-397 LEKAIDSAE
+397 LEKAVDSAE

-413 LLENSIFDENDGNY
+413 LMENCIFDENDGNY
-427 YFYDKLFNEKI
+427 YFYNKLFDEEI
-438 LRAETVKGYFETS
+438 LRAETVKTKFQDS

-484 ETYNS
+484 ETYNT

-512 IVPVYNVENYLSQ
+512 IVPVYNVEKYLSQ

-578 RNKGLDLITG
+578 RNKGLDLMTG

-621 GKFIKFEENTSQ
+621 GKFIEFEENTSL

-654 LERHHQYFLGIF
+654 LERHHKYFLSIF
-666 VNAWAKLYRTSLFND
+666 VTAWAKLYRTSLFND
-681 SNPCKSIRYP
+681 SNPCKKIRYP

-701 THKLFFKSNKIV
+701 THKLFLKSNKIV

-748 KIVDFCL
+748 KIIDFCL
-755 LNKDMTLLREYYL
+755 LNKDMTLLREHYL
-768 FYLNDYK
+768 FYLNNYK

-780 NHRQNSDVYEFI
+780 NHRQNSAVYEFI

>member
-1 MTKWVLASQAESNTK
+1 MKMSKINIAFSINDNHCLYVFFTISMIKKYTNNLDIFVLHTD
-16 FPMNAP
+16 
-22 TIPIQVKPIS
+22 
-32 QSLDYILE
+32 L
-40 HSCSVARFGDGE
+40 
-52 MNIIGGHSIPYQ
+52 
-64 DYDPQLASELKEI
+64 
-77 LGLES
+77 S
-82 DKSLMV
+82 DKSKDRLKTLETESV
-88 CLPEVFENREGYT
+88 NIHFVTIDRDLFSNLPLTLDGITIETYYRYLLPEILIDCDKVIYLDSDLLIRCDVKEL
-101 EAFNHFWLGH
+101 WDIDVS
-111 LQHYQDYYRQICKAP
+111 QHYLAGVNEIDIINRFPDHKLKLGFDLDELFINVGVLICNLQKMRQDKITHHLFTETERLKDIILFQDQDVINIALKGKIADLPLAYNYTVEAMEKDLLSLDEIKVIHYNSQIAKP
-126 WYGNAFISRPYMD
+126 WIPKNYQNKKISKYLELWKSQFVTHM
-139 LADKGL
+139 
-145 ATTYFQTL
+145 
-153 KQIWTGKD
+153 KQIQQT
-161 ILIVEGKTSRSG
+161 
-173 VGNDLFQAAKSIQRI
+173 
-188 ICPSKNAYAQIE
+188 
-200 DILTAIEA
+200 
-208 YGKGKLVLLMLG
+208 
-220 PTAKALVYR
+220 
-229 LAKTGIQA
+229 
-237 IDIGHIDSEYEW
+237 
-249 FTMQAQSKIKLQ
+249 
-261 HKHTAEHNFDQDI
+261 
-274 VFTEDQD
+274 
-281 YLRQIVLDLTGEIKH
+281 
-296 QLPIPQI
+296 

-308 LPIYNETSLTTIEKI
+308 LPVYNETSLTTIEKI

-356 VENIAILKIGSETKL
+356 AENIVILKIDSETKL
-371 EQDLLELVEGQ
+371 EQDLLKLVEGQ

-413 LLENSIFDENDGNY
+413 LMENCIFDENDGNY
-427 YFYDKLFNEKI
+427 YFYNKLFDEEI
-438 LRAETVKGYFETS
+438 LRAETVKTKFQDS

-484 ETYNS
+484 ETYNT

-512 IVPVYNVENYLSQ
+512 IVPVYNVEKYLSQ

-578 RNKGLDLITG
+578 RNKGLDLMTG

-621 GKFIKFEENTSQ
+621 GKFIEFEENTSQ

-654 LERHHQYFLGIF
+654 LERHHKYFLGIF
-666 VNAWAKLYRTSLFND
+666 VTAWAKLYRTSLFND

-748 KIVDFCL
+748 KIIDFCL
-755 LNKDMTLLREYYL
+755 LNKDMTLLREHYL

-780 NHRQNSDVYEFI
+780 NHRQNSAVYEFI

>member
-1 MTKWVLASQAESNTK
+1 MKMSKINIAFSINDNHCLYVFFTISMIKKYTNNLDIFVLHTD
-16 FPMNAP
+16 
-22 TIPIQVKPIS
+22 
-32 QSLDYILE
+32 L
-40 HSCSVARFGDGE
+40 
-52 MNIIGGHSIPYQ
+52 
-64 DYDPQLASELKEI
+64 
-77 LGLES
+77 S
-82 DKSLMV
+82 DKSKDRLKTLETESV
-88 CLPEVFENREGYT
+88 NIHFVTIDRDLFSNLPLTLDGITIETYYRYLLPEILVDCDKVIYLDSDLLIRCDVKEL
-101 EAFNHFWLGH
+101 WDIDVS
-111 LQHYQDYYRQICKAP
+111 QHYLAGVNEIDIINRFPDHKLKLGFDLDELFINVGVLICNLQKMRQDKITHHLFTETERLKDIILFQDQDVINVALKGKIADLPLAYNYTVEAMEKDLLSLDEIKVIHYNSQIAKP
-126 WYGNAFISRPYMD
+126 WIPKNYQNKKISKYLELWKSQFVTHM
-139 LADKGL
+139 
-145 ATTYFQTL
+145 
-153 KQIWTGKD
+153 KQIQQT
-161 ILIVEGKTSRSG
+161 
-173 VGNDLFQAAKSIQRI
+173 
-188 ICPSKNAYAQIE
+188 
-200 DILTAIEA
+200 
-208 YGKGKLVLLMLG
+208 
-220 PTAKALVYR
+220 
-229 LAKTGIQA
+229 
-237 IDIGHIDSEYEW
+237 
-249 FTMQAQSKIKLQ
+249 
-261 HKHTAEHNFDQDI
+261 
-274 VFTEDQD
+274 
-281 YLRQIVLDLTGEIKH
+281 
-296 QLPIPQI
+296 

-308 LPIYNETSLTTIEKI
+308 LPVYNETSLTTIEKI

-356 VENIAILKIGSETKL
+356 AENIVILKIDSETKL
-371 EQDLLELVEGQ
+371 EQDLLKLVEGQ

-427 YFYDKLFNEKI
+427 YFYDKLFDEEI

-489 DKISYVKENLYVY
+489 DKISYVKKNLYVY

-578 RNKGLDLITG
+578 RNKGLDLMTG

-621 GKFIKFEENTSQ
+621 GKFIEFEENTSQ

-748 KIVDFCL
+748 KIIDFCL
-755 LNKDMTLLREYYL
+755 LNKDMTLLREHYL

-780 NHRQNSDVYEFI
+780 NHRQNSAVYEFI

>member
-1 MTKWVLASQAESNTK
+1 MKMSKINIAFSINDNHCLYVFFTISMIKKYTNNLDIFVLHTD
-16 FPMNAP
+16 
-22 TIPIQVKPIS
+22 
-32 QSLDYILE
+32 L
-40 HSCSVARFGDGE
+40 
-52 MNIIGGHSIPYQ
+52 
-64 DYDPQLASELKEI
+64 
-77 LGLES
+77 S
-82 DKSLMV
+82 DKSKDRLKTLETESV
-88 CLPEVFENREGYT
+88 NIHFVTIDRDLFSNLPLTLDGITIETYYRYLLPEILVDCDKVIYLDSDLLIRCDVKEL
-101 EAFNHFWLGH
+101 WDIDVS
-111 LQHYQDYYRQICKAP
+111 QHYLAGVNEIDIINRFPDHKLKLGFDLDELFINVGVLICNLQKMRQDKITHHLFTETERLKDIILFQDQDVINVALKGKIADLPLAYNYTVEAMEKDLLSLDEIKVIHYNSQIAKP
-126 WYGNAFISRPYMD
+126 WIPKNYQNKKISKYLELWKSQFVTHM
-139 LADKGL
+139 
-145 ATTYFQTL
+145 
-153 KQIWTGKD
+153 KQIQQT
-161 ILIVEGKTSRSG
+161 
-173 VGNDLFQAAKSIQRI
+173 
-188 ICPSKNAYAQIE
+188 
-200 DILTAIEA
+200 
-208 YGKGKLVLLMLG
+208 
-220 PTAKALVYR
+220 
-229 LAKTGIQA
+229 
-237 IDIGHIDSEYEW
+237 
-249 FTMQAQSKIKLQ
+249 
-261 HKHTAEHNFDQDI
+261 
-274 VFTEDQD
+274 
-281 YLRQIVLDLTGEIKH
+281 
-296 QLPIPQI
+296 

-308 LPIYNETSLTTIEKI
+308 LPVYNETSLTTIEKI

-356 VENIAILKIGSETKL
+356 AENIVILKIDSETKL
-371 EQDLLELVEGQ
+371 EQDLLKLVEGQ

-413 LLENSIFDENDGNY
+413 LMENCIFDENDGNY
-427 YFYDKLFNEKI
+427 YFYNKLFDEEI
-438 LRAETVKGYFETS
+438 LRAETVKTKFQDS

-484 ETYNS
+484 ETYNT

-512 IVPVYNVENYLSQ
+512 IVPVYNVEKYLSQ

-578 RNKGLDLITG
+578 RNKGLDLMTG

-621 GKFIKFEENTSQ
+621 GKFIEFEENTSQ

-654 LERHHQYFLGIF
+654 LERHHKYFLGIF
-666 VNAWAKLYRTSLFND
+666 VTAWAKLYRTSLFND

-748 KIVDFCL
+748 KIIDFCL
-755 LNKDMTLLREYYL
+755 LNKDMTLLREHYL

-780 NHRQNSDVYEFI
+780 NHRQNSAAYEFI

-798 YSNWK
+798 YYNWK

>member
-1 MTKWVLASQAESNTK
+1 MSKINIAFSINDNHCLYVFFTISMIKKYTNNLDIFVLHTD
-16 FPMNAP
+16 
-22 TIPIQVKPIS
+22 
-32 QSLDYILE
+32 L
-40 HSCSVARFGDGE
+40 
-52 MNIIGGHSIPYQ
+52 
-64 DYDPQLASELKEI
+64 
-77 LGLES
+77 S
-82 DKSLMV
+82 DKSKDRLRTLETESV
-88 CLPEVFENREGYT
+88 NIHFVKIDRDLFSNLPLTLDGITIETYYRYLLPEILVDCDKVIYLDSDLLIRCDVKEL
-101 EAFNHFWLGH
+101 WDIDLS
-111 LQHYQDYYRQICKAP
+111 QHYLAGVNEIDIINRFPDHKLKLGFDLDELFINAGVLVCNLQKMRQDKITHHLFTETERLKDIILFQDQDVINIALKGKIAELPLAYNYTVEAMEKDLLGLDEIKVIHYNSQIAKP
-126 WYGNAFISRPYMD
+126 WIPKNYQNKKISKYLELWKSQFVTHM
-139 LADKGL
+139 
-145 ATTYFQTL
+145 
-153 KQIWTGKD
+153 KQIQQT
-161 ILIVEGKTSRSG
+161 
-173 VGNDLFQAAKSIQRI
+173 
-188 ICPSKNAYAQIE
+188 
-200 DILTAIEA
+200 
-208 YGKGKLVLLMLG
+208 
-220 PTAKALVYR
+220 
-229 LAKTGIQA
+229 
-237 IDIGHIDSEYEW
+237 
-249 FTMQAQSKIKLQ
+249 
-261 HKHTAEHNFDQDI
+261 
-274 VFTEDQD
+274 
-281 YLRQIVLDLTGEIKH
+281 
-296 QLPIPQI
+296 

-308 LPIYNETSLTTIEKI
+308 LPVYNETSLTTIEKI

-356 VENIAILKIGSETKL
+356 AENIVILKIDSETKL
-371 EQDLLELVEGQ
+371 EQDLLKLVEGQ

-413 LLENSIFDENDGNY
+413 LMENCIFDENDGNY
-427 YFYDKLFNEKI
+427 YFYNKLFDEEI
-438 LRAETVKGYFETS
+438 LRAETVKTKFQDS

-484 ETYNS
+484 ETYNT

-512 IVPVYNVENYLSQ
+512 IVPVYNVEKYLSQ

-578 RNKGLDLITG
+578 RNKGLDLMTG

-621 GKFIKFEENTSQ
+621 GKFIEFEENTSQ

-654 LERHHQYFLGIF
+654 LERHHKYFLGIF
-666 VNAWAKLYRTSLFND
+666 VTAWAKLYRTSLFND

-748 KIVDFCL
+748 KIIDFCL
-755 LNKDMTLLREYYL
+755 LNKDMTLLREHYL

-780 NHRQNSDVYEFI
+780 NHRQNSAAYEFI

>member
-1 MTKWVLASQAESNTK
+1 MKMSKINIAFSINDNHCLYVFFTISMIKKYTTNLDIFVLHTD
-16 FPMNAP
+16 
-22 TIPIQVKPIS
+22 
-32 QSLDYILE
+32 L
-40 HSCSVARFGDGE
+40 
-52 MNIIGGHSIPYQ
+52 
-64 DYDPQLASELKEI
+64 
-77 LGLES
+77 S
-82 DKSLMV
+82 DKSKDRLRTLETESV
-88 CLPEVFENREGYT
+88 NIHFVKIDRDLFSNLPLTLDGITIETYYRYLLPEILVDCDKVIYLDSDLLIRCDVKEL
-101 EAFNHFWLGH
+101 WDIDLS
-111 LQHYQDYYRQICKAP
+111 QHYLAGVNEIDIINRFPDHKLKLGFDLDELFINAGVLVCNLQKMRQDKITHHLFTETERLKDIILFQDQDVINIALKGKIAELPLAYNYTVEAMEKDLLSLDEIKVIHYNSQIAKP
-126 WYGNAFISRPYMD
+126 WIPKNYQNKKISKYLELWKSQFVTHM
-139 LADKGL
+139 
-145 ATTYFQTL
+145 
-153 KQIWTGKD
+153 KQIQQT
-161 ILIVEGKTSRSG
+161 
-173 VGNDLFQAAKSIQRI
+173 
-188 ICPSKNAYAQIE
+188 
-200 DILTAIEA
+200 
-208 YGKGKLVLLMLG
+208 
-220 PTAKALVYR
+220 
-229 LAKTGIQA
+229 
-237 IDIGHIDSEYEW
+237 
-249 FTMQAQSKIKLQ
+249 
-261 HKHTAEHNFDQDI
+261 
-274 VFTEDQD
+274 
-281 YLRQIVLDLTGEIKH
+281 
-296 QLPIPQI
+296 

-308 LPIYNETSLTTIEKI
+308 LPVYNETSLTTIEKI

-356 VENIAILKIGSETKL
+356 AENIVILKIDSETKL
-371 EQDLLELVEGQ
+371 EQDLLKLVEGQ

-413 LLENSIFDENDGNY
+413 LMENCIFDENDGNY
-427 YFYDKLFNEKI
+427 YFYNKLFDEEI
-438 LRAETVKGYFETS
+438 LRAETVKTKFQDS

-484 ETYNS
+484 ETYNT

-502 KKIKEELVSV
+502 KKVKEELVSV
-512 IVPVYNVENYLSQ
+512 IVPVYNVEKYLSQ

-578 RNKGLDLITG
+578 RNKGLDLMTG

-621 GKFIKFEENTSQ
+621 GKFVEFEENTSQ

-654 LERHHQYFLGIF
+654 LERHHKYFLAIF
-666 VNAWAKLYRTSLFND
+666 VTAWAKLYRTSLFND

-748 KIVDFCL
+748 KIIDFCL
-755 LNKDMTLLREYYL
+755 LNKDMTLLREHYL

-780 NHRQNSDVYEFI
+780 NHRQNSAVYEFI

>member
-1 MTKWVLASQAESNTK
+1 MKMSKINIAFSINDNHCLYVFFTISMIKKYTNNLDIFVLHTD
-16 FPMNAP
+16 
-22 TIPIQVKPIS
+22 
-32 QSLDYILE
+32 L
-40 HSCSVARFGDGE
+40 
-52 MNIIGGHSIPYQ
+52 
-64 DYDPQLASELKEI
+64 
-77 LGLES
+77 S
-82 DKSLMV
+82 DKSKDRLKTLETESV
-88 CLPEVFENREGYT
+88 NIHFVTIDRDLFSNLPLTLDGITIETYYRYLLPEILVDCDKVIYLDSDLLIRCDVT
-101 EAFNHFWLGH
+101 ELWDIDVS
-111 LQHYQDYYRQICKAP
+111 QHYLAGVNEIDIINRFPDHKLKLGFDLDELFINVGVLICNLQKMRQDKITHHLFTETERLKDIILFQDQDVINVALKGKIADLPLAYNYTVEAMEKDLLSLDEIKVIHYNSQIAKP
-126 WYGNAFISRPYMD
+126 WIPTNYQNKKISKYLELWKSQFVTHM
-139 LADKGL
+139 
-145 ATTYFQTL
+145 
-153 KQIWTGKD
+153 KQIQQT
-161 ILIVEGKTSRSG
+161 
-173 VGNDLFQAAKSIQRI
+173 
-188 ICPSKNAYAQIE
+188 
-200 DILTAIEA
+200 
-208 YGKGKLVLLMLG
+208 
-220 PTAKALVYR
+220 
-229 LAKTGIQA
+229 
-237 IDIGHIDSEYEW
+237 
-249 FTMQAQSKIKLQ
+249 
-261 HKHTAEHNFDQDI
+261 
-274 VFTEDQD
+274 
-281 YLRQIVLDLTGEIKH
+281 
-296 QLPIPQI
+296 

-308 LPIYNETSLTTIEKI
+308 LPVYNETSLTTIEKI

-356 VENIAILKIGSETKL
+356 AENIVILKIDSETKL
-371 EQDLLELVEGQ
+371 EQDLLKLVEGQ

-413 LLENSIFDENDGNY
+413 LMENCIFDENDGNY
-427 YFYDKLFNEKI
+427 YFYNKLFDEEI
-438 LRAETVKGYFETS
+438 LRAETVKTKFQDS

-484 ETYNS
+484 ETYNT

-512 IVPVYNVENYLSQ
+512 IVPVYNVEKYLSQ

-578 RNKGLDLITG
+578 RNKGLDLMTG

-621 GKFIKFEENTSQ
+621 GKFVEFEENTSQ

-654 LERHHQYFLGIF
+654 LERHHTVFLSIF
-666 VNAWAKLYRTSLFND
+666 VTAWAKLYRTSLFND
-681 SNPCKSIRYP
+681 SNPCKKIRYP

-718 LYVYRVRENS
+718 LYVYRVRKNS
-728 ITNTLLS
+728 ITNTPLS

-748 KIVDFCL
+748 KIIDFCL
-755 LNKDMTLLREYYL
+755 LNKDMTLLREHYL
-768 FYLNDYK
+768 FYLNNYK

-780 NHRQNSDVYEFI
+780 NHRQNSAVYEFI

>member
-1 MTKWVLASQAESNTK
+1 MKMSKINIAFSINDKHCHYVFFTISMIKKYTTNLDIFVLHTD
-16 FPMNAP
+16 
-22 TIPIQVKPIS
+22 
-32 QSLDYILE
+32 L
-40 HSCSVARFGDGE
+40 
-52 MNIIGGHSIPYQ
+52 
-64 DYDPQLASELKEI
+64 
-77 LGLES
+77 S
-82 DKSLMV
+82 DKSKDRLKTLETESV
-88 CLPEVFENREGYT
+88 NIHFVKIDRDLFSNLPLTLDGITIETYYRYLLPEILVDCDKVIYLDSDLLIRCDVKEL
-101 EAFNHFWLGH
+101 WDIDLS
-111 LQHYQDYYRQICKAP
+111 QHYLAGVNEIDIINRFPDHKLKLGFDLDELFINAGVLVCNLQKMRQDKITHHLFTETERLKDIILFQDQDVINIALKGKIAELPLAYNYTVEAMEKDLLSLDEIKVIHYNSQIAKP
-126 WYGNAFISRPYMD
+126 WIPKNYQNKKISKYLELWKSQFVTHM
-139 LADKGL
+139 
-145 ATTYFQTL
+145 
-153 KQIWTGKD
+153 KQIQQT
-161 ILIVEGKTSRSG
+161 
-173 VGNDLFQAAKSIQRI
+173 
-188 ICPSKNAYAQIE
+188 
-200 DILTAIEA
+200 
-208 YGKGKLVLLMLG
+208 
-220 PTAKALVYR
+220 
-229 LAKTGIQA
+229 
-237 IDIGHIDSEYEW
+237 
-249 FTMQAQSKIKLQ
+249 
-261 HKHTAEHNFDQDI
+261 
-274 VFTEDQD
+274 
-281 YLRQIVLDLTGEIKH
+281 
-296 QLPIPQI
+296 

-308 LPIYNETSLTTIEKI
+308 LPVYNETSLTTIEKI

-356 VENIAILKIGSETKL
+356 AENIVILKIDSETKL
-371 EQDLLELVEGQ
+371 EQDLLKLVEGQ

-413 LLENSIFDENDGNY
+413 LMENCIFDENDGNY
-427 YFYDKLFNEKI
+427 YFYNKLFDEEI
-438 LRAETVKGYFETS
+438 LRAETVKTKFQDS

-484 ETYNS
+484 ETYNT

-502 KKIKEELVSV
+502 KKVKEELVSV
-512 IVPVYNVENYLSQ
+512 IVPVYNVEKYLSQ

-578 RNKGLDLITG
+578 RNKGLDLMTG

-621 GKFIKFEENTSQ
+621 GKFVEFEENTSQ

-654 LERHHQYFLGIF
+654 LERHHKYFLAIF
-666 VNAWAKLYRTSLFND
+666 VTAWAKLYRTSLFND

-748 KIVDFCL
+748 KIIDFCL
-755 LNKDMTLLREYYL
+755 LNKDMTLLREHYL

-780 NHRQNSDVYEFI
+780 NHRQNSAVYEFI

>member
-1 MTKWVLASQAESNTK
+1 MKMSKINIAFSINDNHCLYVFFTISMIKKYTNNLDIFVLHTD
-16 FPMNAP
+16 
-22 TIPIQVKPIS
+22 
-32 QSLDYILE
+32 L
-40 HSCSVARFGDGE
+40 
-52 MNIIGGHSIPYQ
+52 
-64 DYDPQLASELKEI
+64 
-77 LGLES
+77 S
-82 DKSLMV
+82 DKSKDRLKTLETESV
-88 CLPEVFENREGYT
+88 NIHFVTIDRDLFSNLPLTLDGIAIETYYRYLLPEILVDCDKVIYLDSDLLIRCDVKEL
-101 EAFNHFWLGH
+101 WDIDVS
-111 LQHYQDYYRQICKAP
+111 QHYLAGVNEIDIINRFPDHKLKLGFDLDELFINVGVLICNLQKMRQDKITHHLFTETERLKDIILFQDQDVINVALKGKIADLPLAYNYTVEAMEKDLLSLDEIKVIHYNSQIAKP
-126 WYGNAFISRPYMD
+126 WIPKNYQNKKISKYLELWKSQFVTHM
-139 LADKGL
+139 
-145 ATTYFQTL
+145 
-153 KQIWTGKD
+153 KQIQQT
-161 ILIVEGKTSRSG
+161 
-173 VGNDLFQAAKSIQRI
+173 
-188 ICPSKNAYAQIE
+188 
-200 DILTAIEA
+200 
-208 YGKGKLVLLMLG
+208 
-220 PTAKALVYR
+220 
-229 LAKTGIQA
+229 
-237 IDIGHIDSEYEW
+237 
-249 FTMQAQSKIKLQ
+249 
-261 HKHTAEHNFDQDI
+261 
-274 VFTEDQD
+274 
-281 YLRQIVLDLTGEIKH
+281 
-296 QLPIPQI
+296 

-308 LPIYNETSLTTIEKI
+308 LPVYNETSLTTIEKI

-356 VENIAILKIGSETKL
+356 AENIVILKIDSETKL
-371 EQDLLELVEGQ
+371 EQDLLKLVEGQ

-413 LLENSIFDENDGNY
+413 LMENCIFDENDGNY
-427 YFYDKLFNEKI
+427 YFYNKLFDEEI
-438 LRAETVKGYFETS
+438 LRAETVKTKFQDS

-484 ETYNS
+484 ETYNT

-502 KKIKEELVSV
+502 KKVKEELVSV
-512 IVPVYNVENYLSQ
+512 IVPVYNVEKYLSQ

-578 RNKGLDLITG
+578 RNKGLDLMTG

-610 YACTCKTDISI
+610 YAYTCKTDISI
-621 GKFIKFEENTSQ
+621 GKFIEFEENTSQ

-654 LERHHQYFLGIF
+654 LERHHKYFLGIF
-666 VNAWAKLYRTSLFND
+666 VTACAKLYRTSLFND

-718 LYVYRVRENS
+718 LYVYRVRKNS
-728 ITNTLLS
+728 ITNTPLS

-748 KIVDFCL
+748 KIIDFCL
-755 LNKDMTLLREYYL
+755 LNKDMTLLREHYL
-768 FYLNDYK
+768 FYLNNYK

-780 NHRQNSDVYEFI
+780 NHRQNSAVYEFI

>member
-1 MTKWVLASQAESNTK
+1 MKMSKINIAFSINDNHCLYVFFTISMIKKYTTNLDIFVLHTD
-16 FPMNAP
+16 
-22 TIPIQVKPIS
+22 
-32 QSLDYILE
+32 L
-40 HSCSVARFGDGE
+40 
-52 MNIIGGHSIPYQ
+52 
-64 DYDPQLASELKEI
+64 
-77 LGLES
+77 S
-82 DKSLMV
+82 DKSKDRLRTLETESV
-88 CLPEVFENREGYT
+88 NIHFVKIDRDLFSNLPLTLDGITIETYYRYLLPEILVDCDKVIYLDSDLLIRCDVKEL
-101 EAFNHFWLGH
+101 WDIDLS
-111 LQHYQDYYRQICKAP
+111 QHYLAGVNEIDIINRFPDHKLKLGFDLDELFINAGVLVCNLQKMRQDKITHHLFTETERLKDIILFQDQDVINIALKGKIADLPLAYNYTVEAMEKDLLSLDEIKVIHYNSQIAKP
-126 WYGNAFISRPYMD
+126 WIPKNYQNKKISKYLELWKSQFVTHM
-139 LADKGL
+139 
-145 ATTYFQTL
+145 
-153 KQIWTGKD
+153 KQIQQT
-161 ILIVEGKTSRSG
+161 
-173 VGNDLFQAAKSIQRI
+173 
-188 ICPSKNAYAQIE
+188 
-200 DILTAIEA
+200 
-208 YGKGKLVLLMLG
+208 
-220 PTAKALVYR
+220 
-229 LAKTGIQA
+229 
-237 IDIGHIDSEYEW
+237 
-249 FTMQAQSKIKLQ
+249 
-261 HKHTAEHNFDQDI
+261 
-274 VFTEDQD
+274 
-281 YLRQIVLDLTGEIKH
+281 
-296 QLPIPQI
+296 

-308 LPIYNETSLTTIEKI
+308 LPVYNETSLTTIEKI

-356 VENIAILKIGSETKL
+356 AENIVILKIDSETKL
-371 EQDLLELVEGQ
+371 EQDLLKLVEGQ

-413 LLENSIFDENDGNY
+413 LMENCIFDENDGNY
-427 YFYDKLFNEKI
+427 YFYNKLFDEEI
-438 LRAETVKGYFETS
+438 LRAETVKTKFQDS

-484 ETYNS
+484 ETYNT

-502 KKIKEELVSV
+502 KKVKEELVSV
-512 IVPVYNVENYLSQ
+512 IVPVYNVEKYLSQ

-578 RNKGLDLITG
+578 RNKGLDLMTG

-621 GKFIKFEENTSQ
+621 GKFVEFEENTSQ

-654 LERHHQYFLGIF
+654 LERHHKYFLAIF
-666 VNAWAKLYRTSLFND
+666 VTAWAKLYRTSLFND

-748 KIVDFCL
+748 KIIDFCL
-755 LNKDMTLLREYYL
+755 LNKDMTLLREHYL

-780 NHRQNSDVYEFI
+780 NHRQNSAVYEFI

>member
-1 MTKWVLASQAESNTK
+1 MSKINISFCINDKHCHYVFFTISMIKKYTTNLDIFVLHTD
-16 FPMNAP
+16 
-22 TIPIQVKPIS
+22 
-32 QSLDYILE
+32 L
-40 HSCSVARFGDGE
+40 
-52 MNIIGGHSIPYQ
+52 
-64 DYDPQLASELKEI
+64 
-77 LGLES
+77 S
-82 DKSLMV
+82 DKSKDRLKTLETESV
-88 CLPEVFENREGYT
+88 NIHFVTIDRDLFSNLPLTLDGITIETYYRYLLPEILVDCDKVIYLDSDLLIRCDVKEL
-101 EAFNHFWLGH
+101 WDIDVS
-111 LQHYQDYYRQICKAP
+111 QHYLAGVNEIDIINRFPDHKLKLGFDLDELFINVGVLICNLQKMRQDKITHHLFTETERLKDIILFQDQDVINVALKGKIADLPLAYNYTVEAMEKDLLSLDEIKVIHYNSQIAKP
-126 WYGNAFISRPYMD
+126 WIPKNYQNKKISKYLELWKSQFVTHM
-139 LADKGL
+139 
-145 ATTYFQTL
+145 
-153 KQIWTGKD
+153 KQIQQT
-161 ILIVEGKTSRSG
+161 
-173 VGNDLFQAAKSIQRI
+173 
-188 ICPSKNAYAQIE
+188 
-200 DILTAIEA
+200 
-208 YGKGKLVLLMLG
+208 
-220 PTAKALVYR
+220 
-229 LAKTGIQA
+229 
-237 IDIGHIDSEYEW
+237 
-249 FTMQAQSKIKLQ
+249 
-261 HKHTAEHNFDQDI
+261 
-274 VFTEDQD
+274 
-281 YLRQIVLDLTGEIKH
+281 
-296 QLPIPQI
+296 

-308 LPIYNETSLTTIEKI
+308 LPVYNETSLTTIEKI

-356 VENIAILKIGSETKL
+356 AENIVILKIDSETKL
-371 EQDLLELVEGQ
+371 EQDLLKLVEGQ

-397 LEKAIDSAE
+397 LEKAVDSAE

-413 LLENSIFDENDGNY
+413 LMENCIFDENDGNY
-427 YFYDKLFNEKI
+427 YFYNKLFDEEI
-438 LRAETVKGYFETS
+438 LRAETVKTKFQDS

-484 ETYNS
+484 ETYNT

-512 IVPVYNVENYLSQ
+512 IVPVYNVEKYLSQ

-578 RNKGLDLITG
+578 RNKGLDLMTG

-621 GKFIKFEENTSQ
+621 GKFIEFEENTSQ
-633 FLFHNHLNNG
+633 FLFHNHLNND

-654 LERHHQYFLGIF
+654 LERHHKYFLGIF
-666 VNAWAKLYRTSLFND
+666 VTAWAKLYRTSLFND

-748 KIVDFCL
+748 KIIDFCL
-755 LNKDMTLLREYYL
+755 LNKDMTLLREHYL

-780 NHRQNSDVYEFI
+780 NHRQNSAVYEFI

>member
-1 MTKWVLASQAESNTK
+1 MKMSKINIAFSINDNHCLYVFFTISMIKKYTNNLDIFVLHTD
-16 FPMNAP
+16 
-22 TIPIQVKPIS
+22 
-32 QSLDYILE
+32 L
-40 HSCSVARFGDGE
+40 
-52 MNIIGGHSIPYQ
+52 
-64 DYDPQLASELKEI
+64 
-77 LGLES
+77 S
-82 DKSLMV
+82 DKSKDRLKTLETESV
-88 CLPEVFENREGYT
+88 NIHFVTIDRDLFSNLPLTLDGITIETYYRYLLPEILVDCDKVIYLDSDLLIRCDVT
-101 EAFNHFWLGH
+101 ELWDIDLS
-111 LQHYQDYYRQICKAP
+111 QHYLAGVNEIDIINRFPDHKLKLGFDLDELFINAGVLVCNLQKMRQDKITHHLFTETERLKDIMLFQDQDVINIALKGKIAELPLAYNYTVEAMEKDLLSLDEIKVIHYNSQIAKP
-126 WYGNAFISRPYMD
+126 WIPKNYQNKKISKYLELWKSQFVTHM
-139 LADKGL
+139 
-145 ATTYFQTL
+145 
-153 KQIWTGKD
+153 KQIQQT
-161 ILIVEGKTSRSG
+161 
-173 VGNDLFQAAKSIQRI
+173 
-188 ICPSKNAYAQIE
+188 
-200 DILTAIEA
+200 
-208 YGKGKLVLLMLG
+208 
-220 PTAKALVYR
+220 
-229 LAKTGIQA
+229 
-237 IDIGHIDSEYEW
+237 
-249 FTMQAQSKIKLQ
+249 
-261 HKHTAEHNFDQDI
+261 
-274 VFTEDQD
+274 
-281 YLRQIVLDLTGEIKH
+281 
-296 QLPIPQI
+296 

-308 LPIYNETSLTTIEKI
+308 LPVYNETSLTTIEKI

-356 VENIAILKIGSETKL
+356 AENIVILKIDSETKL
-371 EQDLLELVEGQ
+371 EQDLLKLVEGQ

-413 LLENSIFDENDGNY
+413 LMENCIFDENDGNY
-427 YFYDKLFNEKI
+427 YFYNKLFDEEI
-438 LRAETVKGYFETS
+438 LRAETVKTKFQDS

-484 ETYNS
+484 ETYNT

-512 IVPVYNVENYLSQ
+512 IVPVYNVEKYLSQ

-578 RNKGLDLITG
+578 RNKGLDLMTG

-621 GKFIKFEENTSQ
+621 GKFIEFEENTSQ

-654 LERHHQYFLGIF
+654 LERHHKYFLGIF
-666 VNAWAKLYRTSLFND
+666 VTAWAKLYRTSLFND

-748 KIVDFCL
+748 KIIDFCL
-755 LNKDMTLLREYYL
+755 LNKDMTLLREHYL

-780 NHRQNSDVYEFI
+780 NHRQNSAAYEFI

-798 YSNWK
+798 YYNWK

>member
-1 MTKWVLASQAESNTK
+1 MSKINIAFSINDNHCLYVFFTISMIKKYTNNLDIFVLHTD
-16 FPMNAP
+16 
-22 TIPIQVKPIS
+22 
-32 QSLDYILE
+32 L
-40 HSCSVARFGDGE
+40 
-52 MNIIGGHSIPYQ
+52 
-64 DYDPQLASELKEI
+64 
-77 LGLES
+77 S
-82 DKSLMV
+82 DKSKDRLKTLETESV
-88 CLPEVFENREGYT
+88 NIHFVTIDRDLFSNLPLTLDGITIETYYRYLLPEILVDCDKVIYLDSDLLIRCDVKEL
-101 EAFNHFWLGH
+101 WDIDVS
-111 LQHYQDYYRQICKAP
+111 QHYLAGVNEIDIINRFPDHKLKLGFNLDELFINVGVLICNLQKMRQDKITHHLFTETERLKDIILFQDQDVINVALKGKIADLPLAYNYTVEAMEKDLLSLDEIKVIHYNSQIAKP
-126 WYGNAFISRPYMD
+126 WIPKNYQNKKISKYLELWKSQFVTHM
-139 LADKGL
+139 
-145 ATTYFQTL
+145 
-153 KQIWTGKD
+153 KQIQQT
-161 ILIVEGKTSRSG
+161 
-173 VGNDLFQAAKSIQRI
+173 
-188 ICPSKNAYAQIE
+188 
-200 DILTAIEA
+200 
-208 YGKGKLVLLMLG
+208 
-220 PTAKALVYR
+220 
-229 LAKTGIQA
+229 
-237 IDIGHIDSEYEW
+237 
-249 FTMQAQSKIKLQ
+249 
-261 HKHTAEHNFDQDI
+261 
-274 VFTEDQD
+274 
-281 YLRQIVLDLTGEIKH
+281 
-296 QLPIPQI
+296 

-308 LPIYNETSLTTIEKI
+308 LPVYNETSLTTIEKI

-356 VENIAILKIGSETKL
+356 AENIVILKIDSETKL
-371 EQDLLELVEGQ
+371 EQDLLKLVEGQ

-397 LEKAIDSAE
+397 LEKAVDSAE

-413 LLENSIFDENDGNY
+413 LMENCIFDENDGNY
-427 YFYDKLFNEKI
+427 YFYNKLFDEEI
-438 LRAETVKGYFETS
+438 LRAETVKTKFQDS

-484 ETYNS
+484 ETYNT

-502 KKIKEELVSV
+502 KKVKEELVSV
-512 IVPVYNVENYLSQ
+512 IVPVYNVEKYLSQ

-578 RNKGLDLITG
+578 RNKGLDLMTG

-610 YACTCKTDISI
+610 YAYTCKTDISI
-621 GKFIKFEENTSQ
+621 GKFIEFEENTSQ

-654 LERHHQYFLGIF
+654 LERHHKYFLGIF
-666 VNAWAKLYRTSLFND
+666 VTAWAKLYRTSLFND

-718 LYVYRVRENS
+718 LYVYRVRKNS
-728 ITNTLLS
+728 ITNTPLS

-748 KIVDFCL
+748 KIIDFCL
-755 LNKDMTLLREYYL
+755 LNKDMTLLREHYL
-768 FYLNDYK
+768 FYLNNYK

-780 NHRQNSDVYEFI
+780 NHRQNSAVYEFI

>member
-1 MTKWVLASQAESNTK
+1 MKMSKINIAFSINDNHCLYVFFTISMIKKYTNNLDIFVLHTD
-16 FPMNAP
+16 
-22 TIPIQVKPIS
+22 
-32 QSLDYILE
+32 L
-40 HSCSVARFGDGE
+40 
-52 MNIIGGHSIPYQ
+52 
-64 DYDPQLASELKEI
+64 
-77 LGLES
+77 S
-82 DKSLMV
+82 DKSKDRLKTLETESV
-88 CLPEVFENREGYT
+88 NIHFVTIDRDLFSNLPLTLDGITIETYYRYLLPEILVDCDKVIYLDSDLLIRCDVKEL
-101 EAFNHFWLGH
+101 WDIDVS
-111 LQHYQDYYRQICKAP
+111 QHYLAGVNEIDIINRFPDHKLKLGFDLDELFINVGVLICNLQKMRQDKITHHLFTETERLKDIILFQDQDVINVALKGKIADLPLAYNYTVEAMEKDLLSLDEIKVIHYNSQIAKP
-126 WYGNAFISRPYMD
+126 WIPKNYQNKKISKYLELWKSQFVTHM
-139 LADKGL
+139 
-145 ATTYFQTL
+145 
-153 KQIWTGKD
+153 KQIQQT
-161 ILIVEGKTSRSG
+161 
-173 VGNDLFQAAKSIQRI
+173 
-188 ICPSKNAYAQIE
+188 
-200 DILTAIEA
+200 
-208 YGKGKLVLLMLG
+208 
-220 PTAKALVYR
+220 
-229 LAKTGIQA
+229 
-237 IDIGHIDSEYEW
+237 
-249 FTMQAQSKIKLQ
+249 
-261 HKHTAEHNFDQDI
+261 
-274 VFTEDQD
+274 
-281 YLRQIVLDLTGEIKH
+281 
-296 QLPIPQI
+296 

-308 LPIYNETSLTTIEKI
+308 LPVYNETSLTTIEKI

-356 VENIAILKIGSETKL
+356 AENIVILKIDSETKL
-371 EQDLLELVEGQ
+371 EQDLLKLVEGQ

-413 LLENSIFDENDGNY
+413 LMENCIFDENDGNY
-427 YFYDKLFNEKI
+427 YFYNKLFDEEI
-438 LRAETVKGYFETS
+438 LRAETVKTKFQDS

-484 ETYNS
+484 ETYNT

-502 KKIKEELVSV
+502 KKVKEELVSV
-512 IVPVYNVENYLSQ
+512 IVPVYNVEKYLSQ

-578 RNKGLDLITG
+578 RNKGLDLMTG

-621 GKFIKFEENTSQ
+621 GKFIEFEENTSQ

-654 LERHHQYFLGIF
+654 LERHHKYFLGIF
-666 VNAWAKLYRTSLFND
+666 VTAWAKLYRTSLFND
-681 SNPCKSIRYP
+681 SNPCKKIRYP

-718 LYVYRVRENS
+718 LYVYRVRKNS
-728 ITNTLLS
+728 ITNTQLS

-748 KIVDFCL
+748 KIIDFCL
-755 LNKDMTLLREYYL
+755 LNKDMTHLREHYL

-780 NHRQNSDVYEFI
+780 NHRQNSAVYEFI

>member
-1 MTKWVLASQAESNTK
+1 MKMSKINIAFSINDNHCLYVFFTISMIKKYTNNLDIFVLHTD
-16 FPMNAP
+16 
-22 TIPIQVKPIS
+22 
-32 QSLDYILE
+32 L
-40 HSCSVARFGDGE
+40 
-52 MNIIGGHSIPYQ
+52 
-64 DYDPQLASELKEI
+64 
-77 LGLES
+77 S
-82 DKSLMV
+82 DKSKDRLKTLETESV
-88 CLPEVFENREGYT
+88 NIHFVTIDRDLFSNLPLTLDGITIETYYRYLLPEILVDCDKVIYLDSDLLIRCDVKEL
-101 EAFNHFWLGH
+101 WDIDVS
-111 LQHYQDYYRQICKAP
+111 QHYLAGVNEIDIINRFPDHKLKLGFDLDELFINVGVLICNLQKMRQDKITHHLFTETERLKDIILFQDQDVINVALKGKIADLPLAYNYTVEAMEKDLLSLDEIKVIHYNSQIAKP
-126 WYGNAFISRPYMD
+126 WIPKNYQNKKISKYLELWKSQFVTHM
-139 LADKGL
+139 
-145 ATTYFQTL
+145 
-153 KQIWTGKD
+153 KQIQQT
-161 ILIVEGKTSRSG
+161 
-173 VGNDLFQAAKSIQRI
+173 
-188 ICPSKNAYAQIE
+188 
-200 DILTAIEA
+200 
-208 YGKGKLVLLMLG
+208 
-220 PTAKALVYR
+220 
-229 LAKTGIQA
+229 
-237 IDIGHIDSEYEW
+237 
-249 FTMQAQSKIKLQ
+249 
-261 HKHTAEHNFDQDI
+261 
-274 VFTEDQD
+274 
-281 YLRQIVLDLTGEIKH
+281 
-296 QLPIPQI
+296 

-308 LPIYNETSLTTIEKI
+308 LPVYNETSLTTIEKI

-356 VENIAILKIGSETKL
+356 AENIVILKIDSETKL
-371 EQDLLELVEGQ
+371 EQDLLKLVEGQ

-413 LLENSIFDENDGNY
+413 LMENCIFDENDGNY
-427 YFYDKLFNEKI
+427 YFYNKLFDEEI
-438 LRAETVKGYFETS
+438 LRAETVKTKFQDS

-484 ETYNS
+484 ETYNT

-512 IVPVYNVENYLSQ
+512 IVPVYNVEKYLSQ

-578 RNKGLDLITG
+578 RNKGLDLMTG

-621 GKFIKFEENTSQ
+621 GKFIEFEENTSQ

-654 LERHHQYFLGIF
+654 LERHHKYFLGIF
-666 VNAWAKLYRTSLFND
+666 VTAWAKLYRTSLFND

-718 LYVYRVRENS
+718 LYVYRVRKNS
-728 ITNTLLS
+728 ITNTPLS

-748 KIVDFCL
+748 KIIDFCL
-755 LNKDMTLLREYYL
+755 LNKDMTLLREHYL
-768 FYLNDYK
+768 FYLNNYK

-780 NHRQNSDVYEFI
+780 NHRQNSAVYEFI